1 MFLNKAI
8 KNISLFSLFI
18 NNLLYLPPNLVIK
31 MKKLLYISLLAPL
44 AAIAQQPKDSITQLE
59 EVVVK
64 AEAPIKRIQKAAYNV
79 VAIEAK
85 QLRTLNSNAAD
96 ILARVSGVKMRETG
110 GVGAEAHINLNGF
123 TGRHVCVF
131 IDGVPMNEANASF
144 RINNIPAEMIERIE
158 IYKGV
163 VPITFGADALGGA
176 INVITRKSRYNYGNL
191 SYAFGSFNTHKSTL
205 NIGQYL
211 TDNINIELNAYQNYS
226 DNSYKVFTEYLDL
239 QTATYS
245 KEKRWFK
252 RFHDRY
258 HNEAIIGHVNI
269 FNEQWADKLSFG
281 LNYSQEDKQLQNA
294 NLMQKVFGGKY
305 RKSHNYTS
313 SVEYEKRNIL
323 KNLSCVLAARYDF
336 TTTHNVDEE
345 ARRYSWTGEYE
356 PMVARGESQLQ
367 NTIFEGKTGYIT
379 SHLNYQLSDKHLL
392 QLTHTFSNYNRRNKN
407 MLITNYTLDSD
418 FMRRVNEKNITG
430 LSYKFTP
437 SEYWNILVFG
447 KYYNTAVTG
456 PVTISGFGS
465 RAVYKE
471 ETHYTDVW
479 GYGAATTYQLLKT
492 LQAKLSCE
500 KSFRLPTD
508 TELFGDGDLE
518 IGNYNLKPEN
528 SDNLNVN
535 LSYQPTFKAHSLL
548 VETGFAYRYIKDY
561 IIRSIISA
569 GTNEGSAG
577 SKNHGKVL
585 NMGVDATLRYFYKD
599 IFSVGGNLSY
609 MNLRNKEEFTETGRP
624 SAIYNDR
631 VPNMPY
637 LFGNAD
643 ANCNISNLIAKRDRL
658 SLGYNLFFTE
668 EFFTSWQSEGT
679 KIKVPRQLSHDV
691 SLTYYTPN
699 KRLSF
704 SVEAKNFTN
713 ELLYDNYSL
722 QKAGRAF
729 YAKLSYRFY

>member
-1 MFLNKAI
+1 MFLSP
-8 KNISLFSLFI
+8 KNITFLLASFFASQLFS
-18 NNLLYLPPNLVIK
+18 
-31 MKKLLYISLLAPL
+31 
-44 AAIAQQPKDSITQLE
+44 QPVDEEVTQLS
-59 EVVVK
+59 EVVLTGQS
-64 AEAPIKRIQKAAYNV
+64 PIKQVQKAAYNV
-79 VAIEAK
+79 VAIEAQ
-85 QLRTLNSNAAD
+85 QLRNLNSNAAD
-96 ILARVSGVKMRETG
+96 MLARVSGVKMRETG
-110 GVGAEAHINLNGF
+110 GVGAEANINLNGF
-123 TGRHVCVF
+123 TGRHVRIF

-144 RINNIPAEMIERIE
+144 RINNIPAELIERIE

-163 VPITFGADALGGA
+163 VPVTFGADALGGA
-176 INVITRKSRYNYGNL
+176 INVVTRKSRYNYGNL
-191 SYAFGSFNTHKSTL
+191 SYTFGSFNTHKSTL
-205 NIGQYL
+205 NLGQFL
-211 TDNINIELNAYQNYS
+211 TDNISVELNAYQNYS

-239 QTATYS
+239 QTGTYS

-258 HNEAIIGHVNI
+258 HNEAIIGRVNI
-269 FNEQWADKLSFG
+269 FDEKWADKLSFA

-305 RKSHNYTS
+305 RKSHNYSS
-313 SVEYEKRNIL
+313 SVEYEKKNIL
-323 KNLSCVLAARYDF
+323 KGLSFFLTGRYDF
-336 TTTHNVDEE
+336 TTTQNVDEE

-356 PMVARGESQLQ
+356 PMVTRGESQLQ

-379 SHLNYQLSDKHLL
+379 SHLDYQLNEKHSF
-392 QLTHTFSNYNRRNKN
+392 QLTHTFSNYTRRNKN

-418 FMRRVNEKNITG
+418 FMRRVNEKNISG
-430 LSYKFTP
+430 FSYKFTP
-437 SEYWNILVFG
+437 SECWNILAFG

-456 PVTISGFGS
+456 PVIVTGYGS
-465 RAVYKE
+465 RAVYEE
-471 ETHYTDVW
+471 ETHHTQAW
-479 GYGAATTYQLLKT
+479 GYGGATTYQLLKT
-492 LQAKLSCE
+492 LQAKLSYE

-518 IGNYNLKPEN
+518 IGNYKLKPEN
-528 SDNLNVN
+528 SNNLNVN
-535 LSYQPTFKAHSLL
+535 LSYQPVFKAHSLL
-548 VETGFAYRYIKDY
+548 VEAGFAYRYIKDY

-569 GTNEGSAG
+569 GANEGSAG
-577 SKNHGKVL
+577 SRNHGKVL

-599 IFSVGGNLSY
+599 VFSVGGNLSY

-631 VPNMPY
+631 LPNMPY

-643 ANCNISNLIAKRDRL
+643 ATCNIGSLIAKHDKL
-658 SLGYNLFFTE
+658 SLNYNLFFTE

-699 KRLSF
+699 KRLSL
-704 SVEAKNFTN
+704 SVEAKNITD

>member
-1 MFLNKAI
+1 MFLSP
-8 KNISLFSLFI
+8 KNIT
-18 NNLLYLPPNLVIK
+18 
-31 MKKLLYISLLAPL
+31 SLLASFFV
-44 AAIAQQPKDSITQLE
+44 IQIFSQPVDEEVTQLS
-59 EVVVK
+59 EVVLTGQS
-64 AEAPIKRIQKAAYNV
+64 PIKQVQKAAYNV
-79 VAIEAK
+79 VAIEAQ
-85 QLRTLNSNAAD
+85 QLRNLNSNAAD
-96 ILARVSGVKMRETG
+96 MLARVSGVKMRETG
-110 GVGAEAHINLNGF
+110 GVGAEANINLNGF
-123 TGRHVCVF
+123 TGRHVRIF

-144 RINNIPAEMIERIE
+144 RINNIPAELIERIE

-163 VPITFGADALGGA
+163 VPVTFGADALGGA
-176 INVITRKSRYNYGNL
+176 INVVTRKSRYNYGNL
-191 SYAFGSFNTHKSTL
+191 SYTFGSFNTHKSTL
-205 NIGQYL
+205 NLGQFL
-211 TDNINIELNAYQNYS
+211 TDNISVELNAYQNYS

-239 QTATYS
+239 QTGTYS

-258 HNEAIIGHVNI
+258 HNEAIIGRVNI
-269 FNEQWADKLSFG
+269 FDEKWADKLSFA

-305 RKSHNYTS
+305 RKSHNYSS
-313 SVEYEKRNIL
+313 SVEYEKKNIL
-323 KNLSCVLAARYDF
+323 KGLSFFLTGRYDF
-336 TTTHNVDEE
+336 TTTQNVDEE

-356 PMVARGESQLQ
+356 PMVTRGESQLQ

-379 SHLNYQLSDKHLL
+379 SHLDYQLNEKHSF
-392 QLTHTFSNYNRRNKN
+392 QLTHTFSNYIRRNKN

-418 FMRRVNEKNITG
+418 FMRRVNEKNISG

-437 SEYWNILVFG
+437 SERWNILAFG

-456 PVTISGFGS
+456 PVIVTGYGS
-465 RAVYKE
+465 RAVYEE
-471 ETHYTDVW
+471 ETHHTQAW
-479 GYGAATTYQLLKT
+479 GYGGATTYQLLKP
-492 LQAKLSCE
+492 LQVKLSYE

-518 IGNYNLKPEN
+518 IGNYKLKPEN

-535 LSYQPTFKAHSLL
+535 LSYQPAFKAHSLL
-548 VETGFAYRYIKDY
+548 VEAGFAYRYIKDY

-569 GTNEGSAG
+569 GANEGSAG
-577 SKNHGKVL
+577 SRNHGKVL

-599 IFSVGGNLSY
+599 VFSVGGNLSY
-609 MNLRNKEEFTETGRP
+609 MNLRNKEEFTETGRL
-624 SAIYNDR
+624 SAIYNDQL
-631 VPNMPY
+631 PNMPY

-643 ANCNISNLIAKRDRL
+643 ATCNIGSLIAKHDKL
-658 SLGYNLFFTE
+658 SLNYNLFFTE

-699 KRLSF
+699 KRLSL
-704 SVEAKNFTN
+704 SVEAKNITD

>member
-1 MFLNKAI
+1 MFLSP
-8 KNISLFSLFI
+8 KNIT
-18 NNLLYLPPNLVIK
+18 
-31 MKKLLYISLLAPL
+31 SLLASFFV
-44 AAIAQQPKDSITQLE
+44 IQIFSQSVDEEVTQLS
-59 EVVVK
+59 EVVLTGQS
-64 AEAPIKRIQKAAYNV
+64 PIKQVQKAAYNV
-79 VAIEAK
+79 VAIEAQ
-85 QLRTLNSNAAD
+85 QLRNLNSNAAD
-96 ILARVSGVKMRETG
+96 MLARVSGVKMRETG
-110 GVGAEAHINLNGF
+110 GVGAEANINLNGF
-123 TGRHVCVF
+123 TGRHVRIF

-144 RINNIPAEMIERIE
+144 RINNIPAELMERIE

-163 VPITFGADALGGA
+163 VPVTFGADALGGA
-176 INVITRKSRYNYGNL
+176 INVVTRKNRYNYGNL
-191 SYAFGSFNTHKSTL
+191 SYTFGSFNTHKSTL
-205 NIGQYL
+205 NLGQFL
-211 TDNINIELNAYQNYS
+211 TDNISVELNAYQNYS

-239 QTATYS
+239 QTGTYS

-258 HNEAIIGHVNI
+258 HNEAIIGRVNI
-269 FNEQWADKLSFG
+269 FDEKWTDKLSFA

-305 RKSHNYTS
+305 RKSHNYSS
-313 SVEYEKRNIL
+313 SVEYEKKNIL
-323 KNLSCVLAARYDF
+323 NGLSFFLTGRYDF
-336 TTTHNVDEE
+336 TTTQNVDEE

-356 PMVARGESQLQ
+356 PMVTRGESQLQ

-379 SHLNYQLSDKHLL
+379 SHLDYQLNEKHSF
-392 QLTHTFSNYNRRNKN
+392 QLTHTFSNYTRRNKN

-418 FMRRVNEKNITG
+418 FMRRVNEKNISG
-430 LSYKFTP
+430 FSYKFTP
-437 SEYWNILVFG
+437 SERWNILAFG

-456 PVTISGFGS
+456 PVIVTGYGS
-465 RAVYKE
+465 RAVYEE
-471 ETHYTDVW
+471 ETHHTQAW
-479 GYGAATTYQLLKT
+479 GYGGATTYQLLKT
-492 LQAKLSCE
+492 LQTKISYE

-518 IGNYNLKPEN
+518 IGNYKLKPEN
-528 SDNLNVN
+528 SNNLNVN
-535 LSYQPTFKAHSLL
+535 LSYQPAFKAHSLL
-548 VETGFAYRYIKDY
+548 VEAGFAYRYIKDY

-569 GTNEGSAG
+569 GVNEGSAG
-577 SKNHGKVL
+577 SRNHGKVL

-631 VPNMPY
+631 LPNMPY

-643 ANCNISNLIAKRDRL
+643 ATCNIGSLIAKHDKL
-658 SLGYNLFFTE
+658 SLNYNLFFTE

-699 KRLSF
+699 KRLSL
-704 SVEAKNFTN
+704 SVEAKNITD

>member
-1 MFLNKAI
+1 MFLSP
-8 KNISLFSLFI
+8 KNIT
-18 NNLLYLPPNLVIK
+18 
-31 MKKLLYISLLAPL
+31 SLLASFFV
-44 AAIAQQPKDSITQLE
+44 IQIFSQSVDEEVTQLS
-59 EVVVK
+59 EVVLTGQS
-64 AEAPIKRIQKAAYNV
+64 PIKQVQKAAYNV
-79 VAIEAK
+79 VAIEAQ
-85 QLRTLNSNAAD
+85 QLRNLNSNAAD
-96 ILARVSGVKMRETG
+96 MLARVSGVKMRETG
-110 GVGAEAHINLNGF
+110 GVGAEANINLNGF
-123 TGRHVCVF
+123 TGRHVRIF

-144 RINNIPAEMIERIE
+144 RINNIPAELIERIE

-163 VPITFGADALGGA
+163 VPVTFGADALGGA
-176 INVITRKSRYNYGNL
+176 INVVTRKSRYNYGNL
-191 SYAFGSFNTHKSTL
+191 SYTFGSFNTHKSTL
-205 NIGQYL
+205 NLGQFL
-211 TDNINIELNAYQNYS
+211 TDNISVELNAYQNYS

-239 QTATYS
+239 QTGTYS

-258 HNEAIIGHVNI
+258 HNEAIIGRVNI
-269 FNEQWADKLSFG
+269 FDEKWADKLSFA

-305 RKSHNYTS
+305 RKSHNYSS
-313 SVEYEKRNIL
+313 SVEYEKKNIL
-323 KNLSCVLAARYDF
+323 NGLSFFLTGRYDF
-336 TTTHNVDEE
+336 TTTQNVDEE

-356 PMVARGESQLQ
+356 PMVTRGESQLQ

-379 SHLNYQLSDKHLL
+379 SHLDYQLNEKNSF
-392 QLTHTFSNYNRRNKN
+392 QLTHTFSNYTRRNKN

-418 FMRRVNEKNITG
+418 FMRRINEKNISG
-430 LSYKFTP
+430 FSYKFTP
-437 SEYWNILVFG
+437 SERWNILAFS

-456 PVTISGFGS
+456 PVIISGQGS
-465 RAVYKE
+465 RAVYEE
-471 ETHYTDVW
+471 ETHHTQAW
-479 GYGAATTYQLLKT
+479 GYGGATTYQLLKT
-492 LQAKLSCE
+492 LQAKLSYE

-518 IGNYNLKPEN
+518 IGNYKLKPEN

-535 LSYQPTFKAHSLL
+535 ISYQPVFKAHSLL
-548 VETGFAYRYIKDY
+548 VEAGFAYRYIKDY

-569 GTNEGSAG
+569 GANEGSAG
-577 SKNHGKVL
+577 SRNHGKVL

-631 VPNMPY
+631 LPNMPY

-643 ANCNISNLIAKRDRL
+643 ATCNIGSLIAKRDKL
-658 SLGYNLFFTE
+658 SLNYNLFFTE

-699 KRLSF
+699 KRLSL
-704 SVEAKNFTN
+704 SVEAKNITD

>member
-1 MFLNKAI
+1 MFLSP
-8 KNISLFSLFI
+8 KNIT
-18 NNLLYLPPNLVIK
+18 
-31 MKKLLYISLLAPL
+31 SLLASFFV
-44 AAIAQQPKDSITQLE
+44 IQIFSQTVDEEVTQLS
-59 EVVVK
+59 EVVLTGQS
-64 AEAPIKRIQKAAYNV
+64 PIKQVQKAAYNV
-79 VAIEAK
+79 VAIEAQ
-85 QLRTLNSNAAD
+85 QLRNLNSNAAD
-96 ILARVSGVKMRETG
+96 MLARVSGVKMRETG
-110 GVGAEAHINLNGF
+110 GVGAEANINLNGF
-123 TGRHVCVF
+123 TGRHVRIF

-144 RINNIPAEMIERIE
+144 RINNIPAELIERIE

-163 VPITFGADALGGA
+163 VPVTFGADALGGA
-176 INVITRKSRYNYGNL
+176 INVVTGKNRYNYGNL
-191 SYAFGSFNTHKSTL
+191 SYTFGSFNTHKSTL
-205 NIGQYL
+205 NFGQFL
-211 TDNINIELNAYQNYS
+211 IDNISVELNAYQNYS

-239 QTATYS
+239 QTGTYS

-258 HNEAIIGHVNI
+258 HNEAIIGRVNI
-269 FNEQWADKLSFG
+269 FDEKWADKLSFA

-305 RKSHNYTS
+305 RKSHNYSS
-313 SVEYEKRNIL
+313 SVEYEKKNIL
-323 KNLSCVLAARYDF
+323 NGLSFFLTGRYDF
-336 TTTHNVDEE
+336 TTTQNVDEE

-356 PMVARGESQLQ
+356 PMVTRGESQLQ

-379 SHLNYQLSDKHLL
+379 SHLDYQLTEKHSF
-392 QLTHTFSNYNRRNKN
+392 QLTHTFSNYTRRNKN
-407 MLITNYTLDSD
+407 ILITNYTLDSD
-418 FMRRVNEKNITG
+418 FMRRINEKNISG
-430 LSYKFTP
+430 FSYKFTP
-437 SEYWNILVFG
+437 SERWNILAFG

-456 PVTISGFGS
+456 PVIISGQGS
-465 RAVYKE
+465 RAVYEE
-471 ETHYTDVW
+471 ETHHTQAW
-479 GYGAATTYQLLKT
+479 GYGGATTYQLLKT
-492 LQAKLSCE
+492 LQTKISYE

-518 IGNYNLKPEN
+518 IGNYKLKPEN

-535 LSYQPTFKAHSLL
+535 LSYQPAFKAHSLL
-548 VETGFAYRYIKDY
+548 VEAGFAYRYIKDY

-569 GTNEGSAG
+569 GANEGSAG
-577 SKNHGKVL
+577 SRNHGKVL

-599 IFSVGGNLSY
+599 VFSVGGNLSY

-631 VPNMPY
+631 LPNMPY

-643 ANCNISNLIAKRDRL
+643 ATCNIGSLIAKHDKL
-658 SLGYNLFFTE
+658 SLNYNLFFTE

-699 KRLSF
+699 KRLSL
-704 SVEAKNFTN
+704 SVEAKNITD

>member
-1 MFLNKAI
+1 MFLSP
-8 KNISLFSLFI
+8 KNIT
-18 NNLLYLPPNLVIK
+18 
-31 MKKLLYISLLAPL
+31 SLLASFFV
-44 AAIAQQPKDSITQLE
+44 IQIFSQPVDEEVTQLS
-59 EVVVK
+59 EVVLTGQS
-64 AEAPIKRIQKAAYNV
+64 PIKQVQKAAYNV
-79 VAIEAK
+79 VAIEAQ
-85 QLRTLNSNAAD
+85 QLRNLNSNAAD
-96 ILARVSGVKMRETG
+96 MLARVSGVKMRETG
-110 GVGAEAHINLNGF
+110 GVGAEANINLNGF
-123 TGRHVCVF
+123 TGRHVRIF

-144 RINNIPAEMIERIE
+144 RINNIPAELIERIE

-163 VPITFGADALGGA
+163 VPVTFGADALGGA
-176 INVITRKSRYNYGNL
+176 INVVTRKSRYNYGNL
-191 SYAFGSFNTHKSTL
+191 SYTFGSFNTHKSTL
-205 NIGQYL
+205 NLGQFL
-211 TDNINIELNAYQNYS
+211 TDNISVELNAYQNYS

-239 QTATYS
+239 QTGTYS

-258 HNEAIIGHVNI
+258 HNEAIIGRVNI
-269 FNEQWADKLSFG
+269 FDEKWADKLSFA

-305 RKSHNYTS
+305 RKSHNYSS
-313 SVEYEKRNIL
+313 SVEYEKKNIL
-323 KNLSCVLAARYDF
+323 KGLSFFLTGRYDF
-336 TTTHNVDEE
+336 TTTQNVDEE

-356 PMVARGESQLQ
+356 PMVTRGESQLQ

-379 SHLNYQLSDKHLL
+379 SHLDYQLNEKHSF
-392 QLTHTFSNYNRRNKN
+392 QLTHTFSNYTRRNKN

-418 FMRRVNEKNITG
+418 FMRRINEKNISG
-430 LSYKFTP
+430 FSYKFTP
-437 SEYWNILVFG
+437 SERWNILAFG

-456 PVTISGFGS
+456 PVIVTGYGS
-465 RAVYKE
+465 RAVYEE
-471 ETHYTDVW
+471 ETHHTQAW
-479 GYGAATTYQLLKT
+479 GYGGATTYQLLKP
-492 LQAKLSCE
+492 LQVKLSYE

-518 IGNYNLKPEN
+518 IGNYKLKPEN

-535 LSYQPTFKAHSLL
+535 LSYQPAFKAHSLL
-548 VETGFAYRYIKDY
+548 VEAGFAYRYIKDY

-569 GTNEGSAG
+569 GANEGSAG
-577 SKNHGKVL
+577 SRNHGKVL

-599 IFSVGGNLSY
+599 VFSVGGNLSY
-609 MNLRNKEEFTETGRP
+609 MNLRNKEEFTETGRL
-624 SAIYNDR
+624 SAIYNDQL
-631 VPNMPY
+631 PNMPY

-643 ANCNISNLIAKRDRL
+643 ATCNIGSLIAKHDKL
-658 SLGYNLFFTE
+658 SLNYNLFFTE

-699 KRLSF
+699 KRLSL
-704 SVEAKNFTN
+704 SVEAKNITD

>member
-1 MFLNKAI
+1 MFLSPKKITFLLALFFVI
-8 KNISLFSLFI
+8 QLFS
-18 NNLLYLPPNLVIK
+18 
-31 MKKLLYISLLAPL
+31 
-44 AAIAQQPKDSITQLE
+44 QPVDEEVTQLSE
-59 EVVVK
+59 IVLTGQS
-64 AEAPIKRIQKAAYNV
+64 PIKQVQKAAYNV
-79 VAIEAK
+79 VAIEAQ
-85 QLRTLNSNAAD
+85 QLRNLNSNAAD
-96 ILARVSGVKMRETG
+96 MLARVSGVKMRETG
-110 GVGAEAHINLNGF
+110 GVGAETAINLNGF
-123 TGRHVCVF
+123 TGRHVRIF

-144 RINNIPAEMIERIE
+144 RINNIPAELIERIE

-163 VPITFGADALGGA
+163 VPVTFGADALGGA
-176 INVITRKSRYNYGNL
+176 INVVTRKNRYNYGNL
-191 SYAFGSFNTHKSTL
+191 SYTFGSFNTHKSTL
-205 NIGQYL
+205 NLGQFL
-211 TDNINIELNAYQNYS
+211 TDNISVELNAYQNYS

-239 QTATYS
+239 QTGTYS

-258 HNEAIIGHVNI
+258 HNEAIIGRVNI
-269 FNEQWADKLSFG
+269 FDEKWADKLSFA

-305 RKSHNYTS
+305 RKSHNYSS
-313 SVEYEKRNIL
+313 SVEYEKKNIL
-323 KNLSCVLAARYDF
+323 NGLSFFLTGRYDF
-336 TTTHNVDEE
+336 TTTQNVDEE

-356 PMVARGESQLQ
+356 PMVTRGESQLQ

-379 SHLNYQLSDKHLL
+379 SHLDYQLNEKNSF
-392 QLTHTFSNYNRRNKN
+392 QLTHTFSNYTRRNKN

-418 FMRRVNEKNITG
+418 FMRRINEKNISG
-430 LSYKFTP
+430 FSYKFTP
-437 SEYWNILVFG
+437 SERWNILAFG

-456 PVTISGFGS
+456 PVIISGQGS
-465 RAVYKE
+465 RAVYEE
-471 ETHYTDVW
+471 ETHHTQAW
-479 GYGAATTYQLLKT
+479 GYGGATTYQLLKT
-492 LQAKLSCE
+492 LQTKISYE

-518 IGNYNLKPEN
+518 IGNYKLKPEN

-535 LSYQPTFKAHSLL
+535 ISYQPVFKAHSLL
-548 VETGFAYRYIKDY
+548 VEAGFAYRYIKDY

-569 GTNEGSAG
+569 GANEGSAG
-577 SKNHGKVL
+577 SRNHGKVL

-599 IFSVGGNLSY
+599 VFSVGANLSY

-631 VPNMPY
+631 LPNMPY

-643 ANCNISNLIAKRDRL
+643 ATCNIGSLIAKRDKL
-658 SLGYNLFFTE
+658 SLNYNLFFTE

-679 KIKVPRQLSHDV
+679 KIKVPRQLSHDM
-691 SLTYYTPN
+691 SLTYYTPS
-699 KRLSF
+699 KRLSL
-704 SVEAKNFTN
+704 SVEAKNITD

>member
-1 MFLNKAI
+1 MFLSPKYI
-8 KNISLFSLFI
+8 ILLFTSFCVTQLFS
-18 NNLLYLPPNLVIK
+18 
-31 MKKLLYISLLAPL
+31 
-44 AAIAQQPKDSITQLE
+44 QPVDEEVTQLS
-59 EVVVK
+59 EVVLTGQS
-64 AEAPIKRIQKAAYNV
+64 PIKQVQKAAYNV
-79 VAIEAK
+79 VAIEAQ
-85 QLRTLNSNAAD
+85 QLRNLNSNAAD
-96 ILARVSGVKMRETG
+96 MLARVSGVKMRETG
-110 GVGAEAHINLNGF
+110 GVGAEANINLNGF
-123 TGRHVCVF
+123 TGRHVRIF

-144 RINNIPAEMIERIE
+144 RINNIPAELIERIE

-163 VPITFGADALGGA
+163 VPVTFGADALGGA
-176 INVITRKSRYNYGNL
+176 INVVTRKNRYNYGNL
-191 SYAFGSFNTHKSTL
+191 SYTFGSFNTHKSTL
-205 NIGQYL
+205 NLGQFL
-211 TDNINIELNAYQNYS
+211 TDNISVELNAYQNYS

-239 QTATYS
+239 QTGTYS

-258 HNEAIIGHVNI
+258 HNEAIIGRVNI
-269 FNEQWADKLSFG
+269 FDEKWADKLSFA

-305 RKSHNYTS
+305 RKSHNYSS
-313 SVEYEKRNIL
+313 SVEYEKKNIL
-323 KNLSCVLAARYDF
+323 NGLSFFLTGRYDF
-336 TTTHNVDEE
+336 TTTQNVDEE

-356 PMVARGESQLQ
+356 PMVTRGESQLQ

-379 SHLNYQLSDKHLL
+379 SHLDYQLNEKHSF
-392 QLTHTFSNYNRRNKN
+392 QLTHTFSNYTRRNKN

-418 FMRRVNEKNITG
+418 FMRRVNEKNISG
-430 LSYKFTP
+430 FSYKFTP
-437 SEYWNILVFG
+437 SERWNILAFG

-456 PVTISGFGS
+456 PVIVTGYGS
-465 RAVYKE
+465 RAVYEE
-471 ETHYTDVW
+471 ETHHTQAW
-479 GYGAATTYQLLKT
+479 GYGGATTYQLLKT
-492 LQAKLSCE
+492 LQAKLSYE

-518 IGNYNLKPEN
+518 IGNYKLKPEN

-535 LSYQPTFKAHSLL
+535 ISYQPVFKAHSLL
-548 VETGFAYRYIKDY
+548 VEAGFAYRYIKDY

-569 GTNEGSAG
+569 GANEGSAG
-577 SKNHGKVL
+577 SRNHGKVL

-631 VPNMPY
+631 LPNMPY

-643 ANCNISNLIAKRDRL
+643 ATCNIGSLIAKRDKL
-658 SLGYNLFFTE
+658 SLNYNLFFTE

-699 KRLSF
+699 KRLSL
-704 SVEAKNFTN
+704 SVEAKNITD

>member
-1 MFLNKAI
+1 MFLSPKKITFLLASFFVI
-8 KNISLFSLFI
+8 QLFS
-18 NNLLYLPPNLVIK
+18 
-31 MKKLLYISLLAPL
+31 
-44 AAIAQQPKDSITQLE
+44 QPVDEEVTQLS
-59 EVVVK
+59 EVVLTGQS
-64 AEAPIKRIQKAAYNV
+64 PIKQVQKAAYNV
-79 VAIEAK
+79 VAIEAQ
-85 QLRTLNSNAAD
+85 QLRNLNSNAAD
-96 ILARVSGVKMRETG
+96 MLARVSGVKMRETG
-110 GVGAEAHINLNGF
+110 GVGAEANINLNGF
-123 TGRHVCVF
+123 TGRHVRIF

-144 RINNIPAEMIERIE
+144 RINNIPAELIERIE

-163 VPITFGADALGGA
+163 VPVTFGADALGGA
-176 INVITRKSRYNYGNL
+176 INVVTRKNRYNYGNL
-191 SYAFGSFNTHKSTL
+191 SYTFGSFNTHKSTL
-205 NIGQYL
+205 NLGQFL
-211 TDNINIELNAYQNYS
+211 TDNISVELNAYQNYS

-239 QTATYS
+239 QTGTYS

-258 HNEAIIGHVNI
+258 HNEAIIGRVNI
-269 FNEQWADKLSFG
+269 FDEKWADKLSFA

-305 RKSHNYTS
+305 RKSHNYSS
-313 SVEYEKRNIL
+313 SVEYEKKNIL
-323 KNLSCVLAARYDF
+323 KGLSFFLTGRYDF
-336 TTTHNVDEE
+336 TTTQNVDEE

-356 PMVARGESQLQ
+356 PMVTRGESQLQ

-379 SHLNYQLSDKHLL
+379 SHLDYQLTEKHSF
-392 QLTHTFSNYNRRNKN
+392 QLTHTFSNYIRRNKN

-418 FMRRVNEKNITG
+418 FMRRVNEKNISG

-437 SEYWNILVFG
+437 SERWNILAFG

-456 PVTISGFGS
+456 PVIISGQGS
-465 RAVYKE
+465 RAVYEE
-471 ETHYTDVW
+471 ETHHTQAW
-479 GYGAATTYQLLKT
+479 GYGGATTYQLLKP
-492 LQAKLSCE
+492 LQAKLSYE

-518 IGNYNLKPEN
+518 IGNYKLKPEN

-535 LSYQPTFKAHSLL
+535 LSYQPAFKVHSFL
-548 VETGFAYRYIKDY
+548 VEVGFAYRYIKDY

-569 GTNEGSAG
+569 GANEGSAG
-577 SKNHGKVL
+577 SRNHGKVL

-631 VPNMPY
+631 LPNMPY

-643 ANCNISNLIAKRDRL
+643 ATCNIGSLIAKHDKL
-658 SLGYNLFFTE
+658 SLNYNLFFTE

-699 KRLSF
+699 KRLSL
-704 SVEAKNFTN
+704 SVEAKNITD

>member
-1 MFLNKAI
+1 MFLSP
-8 KNISLFSLFI
+8 KNITFLLASFFASQLFSQT
-18 NNLLYLPPNLVIK
+18 V
-31 MKKLLYISLLAPL
+31 
-44 AAIAQQPKDSITQLE
+44 DEEVTQLS
-59 EVVVK
+59 EVVLTGQS
-64 AEAPIKRIQKAAYNV
+64 PIKQVQKAAYNV
-79 VAIEAK
+79 VAIEAQ
-85 QLRTLNSNAAD
+85 QLRNLNSNAAD
-96 ILARVSGVKMRETG
+96 MLARVSGVKMRETG
-110 GVGAEAHINLNGF
+110 GVGAEANINLNGF
-123 TGRHVCVF
+123 TGRHVRIF

-144 RINNIPAEMIERIE
+144 RINNIPAELIERIE

-163 VPITFGADALGGA
+163 VPVTFGADALGGA
-176 INVITRKSRYNYGNL
+176 INVVTRKNRYNYGNL
-191 SYAFGSFNTHKSTL
+191 SYTFGSFNTHKSTL
-205 NIGQYL
+205 NLGQFL
-211 TDNINIELNAYQNYS
+211 TDNISVELNAYQNYS

-239 QTATYS
+239 QTGTYS

-258 HNEAIIGHVNI
+258 HNEAIIGRVNI
-269 FNEQWADKLSFG
+269 FDEKWTDKLSFA

-305 RKSHNYTS
+305 RKSHNYS
-313 SVEYEKRNIL
+313 SSIEYEKKNIL
-323 KNLSCVLAARYDF
+323 NGLSFFLTGRYDF
-336 TTTHNVDEE
+336 TTTQNVDEE

-356 PMVARGESQLQ
+356 PMVTRGESQLQ
-367 NTIFEGKTGYIT
+367 NTIFEGKTGFIT
-379 SHLNYQLSDKHLL
+379 SHLDYQFNEKHSF
-392 QLTHTFSNYNRRNKN
+392 QLTHTFSNYTRRNKN

-418 FMRRVNEKNITG
+418 FMRRVNEKNISG
-430 LSYKFTP
+430 FSYKFTP
-437 SEYWNILVFG
+437 SDRWNILAFG

-456 PVTISGFGS
+456 PVIISGQGS
-465 RAVYKE
+465 RAVYEE
-471 ETHYTDVW
+471 ETHHTQAW
-479 GYGAATTYQLLKT
+479 GYGGATTYQLLKP
-492 LQAKLSCE
+492 LQVKLSYE

-518 IGNYNLKPEN
+518 IGNYKLKPEN

-535 LSYQPTFKAHSLL
+535 ISYQPVFKAHSLL
-548 VETGFAYRYIKDY
+548 VEAGFAYRYIKDY

-569 GTNEGSAG
+569 GANEGSAG
-577 SKNHGKVL
+577 SRNHGKVL

-631 VPNMPY
+631 LPNMPY

-643 ANCNISNLIAKRDRL
+643 ATCNIGSLIAKHDRL
-658 SLGYNLFFTE
+658 SLNYNLFFTE

-699 KRLSF
+699 KRLSL
-704 SVEAKNFTN
+704 SVEAKNITD

>member
-1 MFLNKAI
+1 MFLSP
-8 KNISLFSLFI
+8 KNIT
-18 NNLLYLPPNLVIK
+18 
-31 MKKLLYISLLAPL
+31 SLLASFFV
-44 AAIAQQPKDSITQLE
+44 IQIFSQSVDE
-59 EVVVK
+59 EVAQLSEIVLTGQS
-64 AEAPIKRIQKAAYNV
+64 PIKQVQKAAYNV
-79 VAIEAK
+79 VAIEAQ
-85 QLRTLNSNAAD
+85 QLRNLNSNAAD
-96 ILARVSGVKMRETG
+96 MLARVSGVKMRETG
-110 GVGAEAHINLNGF
+110 GVGAEANINLNGF
-123 TGRHVCVF
+123 TGRHVRIF

-144 RINNIPAEMIERIE
+144 RINNIPAELIERIE

-163 VPITFGADALGGA
+163 VPVTFGADALGGA
-176 INVITRKSRYNYGNL
+176 INVVTRKSRYNYGNL
-191 SYAFGSFNTHKSTL
+191 SYTFGSFNTHKSTL
-205 NIGQYL
+205 NLGQFL
-211 TDNINIELNAYQNYS
+211 TDNISVELNAYQNYS

-239 QTATYS
+239 QTGTYS

-258 HNEAIIGHVNI
+258 HNEAIIGRVNI
-269 FNEQWADKLSFG
+269 FDEKWADKLSFA

-305 RKSHNYTS
+305 RKSHNYSS
-313 SVEYEKRNIL
+313 SVEYEKKNIL
-323 KNLSCVLAARYDF
+323 KGLSFFLTGRYDF
-336 TTTHNVDEE
+336 TTTQNVDEE

-356 PMVARGESQLQ
+356 PMVTRGESQLQ

-379 SHLNYQLSDKHLL
+379 SHLDYQLNEKHSF
-392 QLTHTFSNYNRRNKN
+392 QLTHTFSNYTRRNKN

-418 FMRRVNEKNITG
+418 FMRRVNEKNISG
-430 LSYKFTP
+430 FSYKFTP
-437 SEYWNILVFG
+437 SERWNILAFG
-447 KYYNTAVTG
+447 KYYNTVVTG
-456 PVTISGFGS
+456 PVIVTGYGS
-465 RAVYKE
+465 RAVYEE
-471 ETHYTDVW
+471 ETHHTQAW
-479 GYGAATTYQLLKT
+479 GYGGATTYQLLKP
-492 LQAKLSCE
+492 LQAKISYE

-518 IGNYNLKPEN
+518 IGNYKLKPEN

-535 LSYQPTFKAHSLL
+535 LSYQPVFKAHSLL
-548 VETGFAYRYIKDY
+548 VEAGFAYRYIKDY

-569 GTNEGSAG
+569 GANEGSAG
-577 SKNHGKVL
+577 SRNHGKVL

-609 MNLRNKEEFTETGRP
+609 MNLRNKEEFTETGRL

-631 VPNMPY
+631 LPNMPY

-643 ANCNISNLIAKRDRL
+643 ATCNVGSLIAKRDKL
-658 SLGYNLFFTE
+658 SLNYNLFFTE

-679 KIKVPRQLSHDV
+679 KIKVPRQLSYDV

-699 KRLSF
+699 KRLSL
-704 SVEAKNFTN
+704 SVEAKNITD

>member
-1 MFLNKAI
+1 MFLSP
-8 KNISLFSLFI
+8 KNITF
-18 NNLLYLPPNLVIK
+18 
-31 MKKLLYISLLAPL
+31 LLASFFV
-44 AAIAQQPKDSITQLE
+44 IQIFSQSVDEEVTQLS
-59 EVVVK
+59 EVVLTGQS
-64 AEAPIKRIQKAAYNV
+64 PIKQVQKAAYNV
-79 VAIEAK
+79 VAIEAQ
-85 QLRTLNSNAAD
+85 QLRNLNSNAAD
-96 ILARVSGVKMRETG
+96 MLARVSGVKMRETG
-110 GVGAEAHINLNGF
+110 GVGAEANINLNGF
-123 TGRHVCVF
+123 TGRHVRIF

-144 RINNIPAEMIERIE
+144 RINNIPAELIERIE

-163 VPITFGADALGGA
+163 VPVTFGADALGGA
-176 INVITRKSRYNYGNL
+176 INVVTRKSRYNYGNL
-191 SYAFGSFNTHKSTL
+191 SYTFGSFNTHKSTL
-205 NIGQYL
+205 NLGQFL
-211 TDNINIELNAYQNYS
+211 TDNISVELNAYQNYS

-239 QTATYS
+239 QTGTYS

-258 HNEAIIGHVNI
+258 HNEAIIGRVNI
-269 FNEQWADKLSFG
+269 FDEKWADKLSFA

-305 RKSHNYTS
+305 RKSHNYSS
-313 SVEYEKRNIL
+313 SVEYEKKNIL
-323 KNLSCVLAARYDF
+323 NGLSFFLIGRYDF
-336 TTTHNVDEE
+336 TTTQNVDEE

-356 PMVARGESQLQ
+356 PMVTRGESQLQ

-379 SHLNYQLSDKHLL
+379 SHLDYQLNEKHSF
-392 QLTHTFSNYNRRNKN
+392 QLTHTFSNYTRRNKN

-418 FMRRVNEKNITG
+418 FMRRINEKNISG
-430 LSYKFTP
+430 FSYKFTP
-437 SEYWNILVFG
+437 SERWNILAFG

-456 PVTISGFGS
+456 PVIISGQGS
-465 RAVYKE
+465 RAVYEE
-471 ETHYTDVW
+471 ETHHTQAW
-479 GYGAATTYQLLKT
+479 GYGGATTYQLLKT
-492 LQAKLSCE
+492 LQTKISYE

-518 IGNYNLKPEN
+518 IGNYKLKPEN

-535 LSYQPTFKAHSLL
+535 LSYQPAFKAHSLL
-548 VETGFAYRYIKDY
+548 VEAGFAYRYIKDY

-569 GTNEGSAG
+569 GANEGSAG
-577 SKNHGKVL
+577 SRNHGKVL

-599 IFSVGGNLSY
+599 VFSVGGNLSY

-631 VPNMPY
+631 LPNMPY

-643 ANCNISNLIAKRDRL
+643 ATCNIGSLIAKRDKL
-658 SLGYNLFFTE
+658 SLNYNLFFTE

-699 KRLSF
+699 KRLSL
-704 SVEAKNFTN
+704 SVEAKNITD

>member
-1 MFLNKAI
+1 MFLSP
-8 KNISLFSLFI
+8 KNIT
-18 NNLLYLPPNLVIK
+18 
-31 MKKLLYISLLAPL
+31 SLLASFFV
-44 AAIAQQPKDSITQLE
+44 IQIFSQSVDEEVTQLS
-59 EVVVK
+59 EVVLTGQS
-64 AEAPIKRIQKAAYNV
+64 PIKQVQKAAYNV
-79 VAIEAK
+79 VAIEAQ
-85 QLRTLNSNAAD
+85 QLRNLNSNAAD
-96 ILARVSGVKMRETG
+96 MLARVSGVKMRETG
-110 GVGAEAHINLNGF
+110 GVGAEANINLNGF
-123 TGRHVCVF
+123 TGRHVRIF

-144 RINNIPAEMIERIE
+144 RINNIPAELMERIE

-163 VPITFGADALGGA
+163 VPVTFGADALGGA
-176 INVITRKSRYNYGNL
+176 INVVTRKNRYNYGNL
-191 SYAFGSFNTHKSTL
+191 SYTFGSFNTHKSTL
-205 NIGQYL
+205 NLGQFL
-211 TDNINIELNAYQNYS
+211 TDNISVELNAYQNYS

-239 QTATYS
+239 QTGTYS

-258 HNEAIIGHVNI
+258 HNEAIIGRVNI
-269 FNEQWADKLSFG
+269 FDEKWADKLSFA

-305 RKSHNYTS
+305 RKSHNYSS
-313 SVEYEKRNIL
+313 SVEYEKKNIL
-323 KNLSCVLAARYDF
+323 NGLSFFLTGRYDF
-336 TTTHNVDEE
+336 TTTQNVDEE

-356 PMVARGESQLQ
+356 PMVTRGESQLQ

-379 SHLNYQLSDKHLL
+379 SHLDYQLNEKHSF
-392 QLTHTFSNYNRRNKN
+392 QLTHTFSNYTRRNKN

-418 FMRRVNEKNITG
+418 FMRRVNEKNISG

-437 SEYWNILVFG
+437 SERWNILAFG

-456 PVTISGFGS
+456 PVIISGQGS
-465 RAVYKE
+465 RAVYEE
-471 ETHYTDVW
+471 ETHHTQAW
-479 GYGAATTYQLLKT
+479 GYGGATTYQLLKT
-492 LQAKLSCE
+492 LQTKISYE

-518 IGNYNLKPEN
+518 IGNYKLKPEN

-535 LSYQPTFKAHSLL
+535 LSYQPAFKAHSLL
-548 VETGFAYRYIKDY
+548 VEAGFAYRYIKDY

-569 GTNEGSAG
+569 GVNEGSAG
-577 SKNHGKVL
+577 SRNHGKVL

-599 IFSVGGNLSY
+599 VFSVGGNLSY

-631 VPNMPY
+631 LPNMPY

-643 ANCNISNLIAKRDRL
+643 ATCNIGSLIAKHDKL
-658 SLGYNLFFTE
+658 SLNYNLFFTE

-699 KRLSF
+699 KRLSL
-704 SVEAKNFTN
+704 SVEAKNITD

>member
-1 MFLNKAI
+1 MFLSP
-8 KNISLFSLFI
+8 KNIT
-18 NNLLYLPPNLVIK
+18 
-31 MKKLLYISLLAPL
+31 SLLASFFV
-44 AAIAQQPKDSITQLE
+44 IQIFSQSVDEEVTQLS
-59 EVVVK
+59 EVVLTGQS
-64 AEAPIKRIQKAAYNV
+64 PIKQVQKAAYNV
-79 VAIEAK
+79 VAIEAQ
-85 QLRTLNSNAAD
+85 QLRNLNSNAAD
-96 ILARVSGVKMRETG
+96 MLARVSGVKMRETG
-110 GVGAEAHINLNGF
+110 GVGAEANINLNGF
-123 TGRHVCVF
+123 TGRHVRIF

-144 RINNIPAEMIERIE
+144 RINNIPAELIERIE

-163 VPITFGADALGGA
+163 VPVTFGADALGGA
-176 INVITRKSRYNYGNL
+176 INVVTRKSRYNYGNL
-191 SYAFGSFNTHKSTL
+191 SYTFGSFNTHKSTL
-205 NIGQYL
+205 NLGQFL
-211 TDNINIELNAYQNYS
+211 TDNISVELNAYQNYS

-239 QTATYS
+239 QTGTYS

-258 HNEAIIGHVNI
+258 HNEAIIGRVNI
-269 FNEQWADKLSFG
+269 FDEKWADKLSFA

-305 RKSHNYTS
+305 RKSHNYSS
-313 SVEYEKRNIL
+313 SVEYEKKNIL
-323 KNLSCVLAARYDF
+323 NGLSFFLTGRYDF
-336 TTTHNVDEE
+336 TTTQNVDEE

-356 PMVARGESQLQ
+356 PMVTRGESQLQ

-379 SHLNYQLSDKHLL
+379 SHLDYQLNEKHSF
-392 QLTHTFSNYNRRNKN
+392 QLTHTFSNYTRRNKN

-418 FMRRVNEKNITG
+418 FMRRVNEKNIFG
-430 LSYKFTP
+430 FSYKFTP
-437 SEYWNILVFG
+437 SERWNILAFG

-456 PVTISGFGS
+456 PVIVTGYGS
-465 RAVYKE
+465 RAVYEE
-471 ETHYTDVW
+471 ETHHTQAW
-479 GYGAATTYQLLKT
+479 GYGGATTYQLLKT
-492 LQAKLSCE
+492 LQTKISYE

-508 TELFGDGDLE
+508 NELFGDGDLE
-518 IGNYNLKPEN
+518 IGNYKLKPEN
-528 SDNLNVN
+528 SNNLNVN
-535 LSYQPTFKAHSLL
+535 ISYQPLFKAHSLL
-548 VETGFAYRYIKDY
+548 VEAGFAYRYIKDY

-569 GTNEGSAG
+569 GANEGSAG
-577 SKNHGKVL
+577 SRNHGKVL

-599 IFSVGGNLSY
+599 VFSVGANLSY

-631 VPNMPY
+631 LPNMPY

-643 ANCNISNLIAKRDRL
+643 ATCNIGSLIAKRDKL
-658 SLGYNLFFTE
+658 SLNYNLFFTE

-699 KRLSF
+699 KRLSL
-704 SVEAKNFTN
+704 SVEAKNITD

>member
-1 MFLNKAI
+1 MFLSPKKITFLLASFFVI
-8 KNISLFSLFI
+8 QLFS
-18 NNLLYLPPNLVIK
+18 
-31 MKKLLYISLLAPL
+31 
-44 AAIAQQPKDSITQLE
+44 QPVDEEVTQLS
-59 EVVVK
+59 EVVLTGQS
-64 AEAPIKRIQKAAYNV
+64 PIKQVQKAAYNV
-79 VAIEAK
+79 VAIEAQ
-85 QLRTLNSNAAD
+85 QLRNLNSNAAD
-96 ILARVSGVKMRETG
+96 MLARVSGVKMRETG
-110 GVGAEAHINLNGF
+110 GVGAEANINLNGF
-123 TGRHVCVF
+123 TGRHVRIF

-144 RINNIPAEMIERIE
+144 RINNIPAELIERIE

-163 VPITFGADALGGA
+163 VPVTFGADALGGA
-176 INVITRKSRYNYGNL
+176 INVVTRKSRYNYGNL
-191 SYAFGSFNTHKSTL
+191 SYTFGSFNTHKSTL
-205 NIGQYL
+205 NLGQFL
-211 TDNINIELNAYQNYS
+211 TDNISVELNAYQNYS

-239 QTATYS
+239 QTGTYS

-258 HNEAIIGHVNI
+258 HNEAIIGRVNI
-269 FNEQWADKLSFG
+269 FDEKWADKLSFA

-305 RKSHNYTS
+305 RKSHNYSS
-313 SVEYEKRNIL
+313 SVEYEKKNIL
-323 KNLSCVLAARYDF
+323 NGLSFFLTGRYDF
-336 TTTHNVDEE
+336 TTTQNVDEE

-356 PMVARGESQLQ
+356 PMVTRGESQLQ

-379 SHLNYQLSDKHLL
+379 SHLDYQLNEKHSF
-392 QLTHTFSNYNRRNKN
+392 QLTHTFSNYTRRNKN

-418 FMRRVNEKNITG
+418 FMRRVNEKNISG

-437 SEYWNILVFG
+437 SERWNILAFG

-456 PVTISGFGS
+456 PVIISGQGS
-465 RAVYKE
+465 RAVYEE
-471 ETHYTDVW
+471 ETHHTQAW
-479 GYGAATTYQLLKT
+479 GYGGATTYQLLKP
-492 LQAKLSCE
+492 LQAKLSYE

-518 IGNYNLKPEN
+518 IGNYKLKPEN

-535 LSYQPTFKAHSLL
+535 LSYQPAFKAHSLL
-548 VETGFAYRYIKDY
+548 VEAGFAYRYIKDY

-569 GTNEGSAG
+569 GVNEGSAG
-577 SKNHGKVL
+577 SRNHGKVL

-599 IFSVGGNLSY
+599 VFSVGGNLSY
-609 MNLRNKEEFTETGRP
+609 MNLRNKEEFTETGRL

-631 VPNMPY
+631 LPNMPY

-643 ANCNISNLIAKRDRL
+643 ATCNIGSLIAKHDKL
-658 SLGYNLFFTE
+658 SLNYNLFFTE

-699 KRLSF
+699 KRLSL
-704 SVEAKNFTN
+704 SVEAKNITD

>member
-1 MFLNKAI
+1 MFLSPKKITFLLALFFVI
-8 KNISLFSLFI
+8 QLFS
-18 NNLLYLPPNLVIK
+18 
-31 MKKLLYISLLAPL
+31 
-44 AAIAQQPKDSITQLE
+44 QPVDEEVTQLSE
-59 EVVVK
+59 IVLTGQS
-64 AEAPIKRIQKAAYNV
+64 PIKQVQKAAYNV
-79 VAIEAK
+79 VAIEAQ
-85 QLRTLNSNAAD
+85 QLRNLNSNAAD
-96 ILARVSGVKMRETG
+96 MLARVSGVKMRETG
-110 GVGAEAHINLNGF
+110 GVGAEANINLNGF
-123 TGRHVCVF
+123 TGRHVRIF

-144 RINNIPAEMIERIE
+144 RINNIPAELIERIE

-163 VPITFGADALGGA
+163 VPVTFGADALGGA
-176 INVITRKSRYNYGNL
+176 INVVTRKNRYNYGNL
-191 SYAFGSFNTHKSTL
+191 SYTFGSFNTHKSTL
-205 NIGQYL
+205 NLGQFL
-211 TDNINIELNAYQNYS
+211 TDNISVELNAYQNYS

-239 QTATYS
+239 QTGTYS

-258 HNEAIIGHVNI
+258 HNEAIIGRVNI
-269 FNEQWADKLSFG
+269 FDEKWADKLSFA

-305 RKSHNYTS
+305 RKSHNYSS
-313 SVEYEKRNIL
+313 SVEYEKKNIL
-323 KNLSCVLAARYDF
+323 KGLSFFLTGRYDF
-336 TTTHNVDEE
+336 TPTQNVDAE

-356 PMVARGESQLQ
+356 PMVTRGESQLQ

-379 SHLNYQLSDKHLL
+379 SHLDYQLNEKNSF
-392 QLTHTFSNYNRRNKN
+392 QLTHTFSNYTRRNKN

-418 FMRRVNEKNITG
+418 FMRRINEKNISG
-430 LSYKFTP
+430 FSYKFTP
-437 SEYWNILVFG
+437 SERWNILAFG

-456 PVTISGFGS
+456 PVIISGQGS
-465 RAVYKE
+465 RAVYEE
-471 ETHYTDVW
+471 ETHHTQAW
-479 GYGAATTYQLLKT
+479 GYGGATTYQLLKT
-492 LQAKLSCE
+492 LQTKISYE

-518 IGNYNLKPEN
+518 IGNYKLKPEN

-535 LSYQPTFKAHSLL
+535 ISYQPVFKAHSLL
-548 VETGFAYRYIKDY
+548 VEAGFAYRYIKDY

-569 GTNEGSAG
+569 GANEGSAG
-577 SKNHGKVL
+577 SRNHGKVL

-599 IFSVGGNLSY
+599 VFSVGANLSY

-631 VPNMPY
+631 LPNMPY

-643 ANCNISNLIAKRDRL
+643 ATCNIGSLIAKRDKL
-658 SLGYNLFFTE
+658 SLNYNLFFTE

-679 KIKVPRQLSHDV
+679 KIKVPRQLSHDM
-691 SLTYYTPN
+691 SLTYYTPS
-699 KRLSF
+699 KRLSL
-704 SVEAKNFTN
+704 SVEAKNITD

>member
-1 MFLNKAI
+1 MFLSPKKITFLLASFFVI
-8 KNISLFSLFI
+8 QLFSQS
-18 NNLLYLPPNLVIK
+18 V
-31 MKKLLYISLLAPL
+31 
-44 AAIAQQPKDSITQLE
+44 DEEVTQLS
-59 EVVVK
+59 EVVLTGQS
-64 AEAPIKRIQKAAYNV
+64 PIKQVQKAAYNV
-79 VAIEAK
+79 VAIEAQ
-85 QLRTLNSNAAD
+85 QLRNLNSNAAD
-96 ILARVSGVKMRETG
+96 MLARVSGVKMRETG
-110 GVGAEAHINLNGF
+110 GVGAEANINLNGF
-123 TGRHVCVF
+123 TGRHVRIF

-144 RINNIPAEMIERIE
+144 RINNIPAELIERIE

-163 VPITFGADALGGA
+163 VPVTFGADALGGA
-176 INVITRKSRYNYGNL
+176 INVVTRKSRYNYGNL
-191 SYAFGSFNTHKSTL
+191 SYTFGSFNTHKSTL
-205 NIGQYL
+205 NLGQFL
-211 TDNINIELNAYQNYS
+211 TDNISVELNAYQNYS

-239 QTATYS
+239 QTGTYS

-258 HNEAIIGHVNI
+258 HNEAIIGRVNI
-269 FNEQWADKLSFG
+269 FDEKWADKLSFA

-305 RKSHNYTS
+305 RKSHNYSS
-313 SVEYEKRNIL
+313 SVEYEKKNIL
-323 KNLSCVLAARYDF
+323 NGLSFFLTGRYDF
-336 TTTHNVDEE
+336 TTTQNVDEE

-356 PMVARGESQLQ
+356 PMVTRGESQLQ

-379 SHLNYQLSDKHLL
+379 SHLDYQLNEKHSF
-392 QLTHTFSNYNRRNKN
+392 QLTHTFSNYTRRNKN

-418 FMRRVNEKNITG
+418 FMRRVNEKNISG
-430 LSYKFTP
+430 FSYKFTP
-437 SEYWNILVFG
+437 SERWNILAFG

-456 PVTISGFGS
+456 PVIISGQGS
-465 RAVYKE
+465 RAVYEE
-471 ETHYTDVW
+471 ETHHTQAW
-479 GYGAATTYQLLKT
+479 GYGGATTYQLLKT
-492 LQAKLSCE
+492 LQTKISYE

-518 IGNYNLKPEN
+518 IGNYKLKPEN

-535 LSYQPTFKAHSLL
+535 LSYQPAFKAHSLL
-548 VETGFAYRYIKDY
+548 VEAGFAYRYIKDY

-569 GTNEGSAG
+569 GVNEGSAG
-577 SKNHGKVL
+577 SRNHGKVL

-599 IFSVGGNLSY
+599 VFSVGGNLSY
-609 MNLRNKEEFTETGRP
+609 MNLRNKEEFTETGRL

-631 VPNMPY
+631 LPNMPY

-643 ANCNISNLIAKRDRL
+643 ATCNIGSLIAKHDKL
-658 SLGYNLFFTE
+658 SLNYNLFFTE

-699 KRLSF
+699 KRLSL
-704 SVEAKNFTN
+704 SVEAKNITD

>member
-1 MFLNKAI
+1 MFLSP
-8 KNISLFSLFI
+8 KNIT
-18 NNLLYLPPNLVIK
+18 
-31 MKKLLYISLLAPL
+31 SLLASFFV
-44 AAIAQQPKDSITQLE
+44 IQIFSQSVDEEVTQLSE
-59 EVVVK
+59 IVLTGQS
-64 AEAPIKRIQKAAYNV
+64 PIKQVQKAAYNV
-79 VAIEAK
+79 VAIEAQ
-85 QLRTLNSNAAD
+85 QLRNLNSNAAD
-96 ILARVSGVKMRETG
+96 MLARVSGVKMRETG
-110 GVGAEAHINLNGF
+110 GVGAEANINLNGF
-123 TGRHVCVF
+123 TGRHVRIF

-144 RINNIPAEMIERIE
+144 RINNIPAELIERIE

-176 INVITRKSRYNYGNL
+176 INVVTRKSRYNYGNL
-191 SYAFGSFNTHKSTL
+191 SYTFGSFNTHKSTL
-205 NIGQYL
+205 NLGQFL
-211 TDNINIELNAYQNYS
+211 TDNISVELNAYQNYS

-239 QTATYS
+239 QTGTYS

-258 HNEAIIGHVNI
+258 HNEAIIGRVNI
-269 FNEQWADKLSFG
+269 FDEKWADKLSFA

-305 RKSHNYTS
+305 RKSHNYSS
-313 SVEYEKRNIL
+313 SVEYEKKNIL
-323 KNLSCVLAARYDF
+323 NGLSLFLTGRYDF
-336 TTTHNVDEE
+336 TTTQNVDEE

-356 PMVARGESQLQ
+356 PMVTRGESQLQ

-379 SHLNYQLSDKHLL
+379 SHLDYQLNEKHSF
-392 QLTHTFSNYNRRNKN
+392 QLTHTFSNYTRRNKN

-418 FMRRVNEKNITG
+418 FMRRVNEKNISG
-430 LSYKFTP
+430 FSYKFTP
-437 SEYWNILVFG
+437 SERWNILAFG

-456 PVTISGFGS
+456 PVIISGQGS
-465 RAVYKE
+465 RAVYEE
-471 ETHYTDVW
+471 ETHHTQAW
-479 GYGAATTYQLLKT
+479 GYGGATTYQLLKT
-492 LQAKLSCE
+492 LQTKISYE

-508 TELFGDGDLE
+508 NELFGDGDLE
-518 IGNYNLKPEN
+518 IGNYKLKPEN
-528 SDNLNVN
+528 SNNLNVN
-535 LSYQPTFKAHSLL
+535 LSYQPAFKAHSLL
-548 VETGFAYRYIKDY
+548 VEAGFAYRYIKDY

-569 GTNEGSAG
+569 GVNEGSAG
-577 SKNHGKVL
+577 SRNHGKVL

-599 IFSVGGNLSY
+599 VFSVGGNLSY
-609 MNLRNKEEFTETGRP
+609 MNLRNKEEFTETGRL

-631 VPNMPY
+631 LPNMPY

-643 ANCNISNLIAKRDRL
+643 ATCNIGSLIAKHDKL
-658 SLGYNLFFTE
+658 SLNYNLFFTE

-699 KRLSF
+699 KRLSL
-704 SVEAKNFTN
+704 SVEAKNITD

-722 QKAGRAF
+722 QKAGCAF

>member
-1 MFLNKAI
+1 MFLSP
-8 KNISLFSLFI
+8 KNITFLLASFFASQLFS
-18 NNLLYLPPNLVIK
+18 
-31 MKKLLYISLLAPL
+31 
-44 AAIAQQPKDSITQLE
+44 QPVDEEVTQLS
-59 EVVVK
+59 EVVLTGQS
-64 AEAPIKRIQKAAYNV
+64 PIKQVQKAAYNV
-79 VAIEAK
+79 VAIEAQ
-85 QLRTLNSNAAD
+85 QLRNLNSNAAD
-96 ILARVSGVKMRETG
+96 MLARVSGVKMRETG
-110 GVGAEAHINLNGF
+110 GVGAEANINLNGF
-123 TGRHVCVF
+123 TGRHVRIF

-144 RINNIPAEMIERIE
+144 RINNIPAELIERIE

-163 VPITFGADALGGA
+163 VPVTFGADALGGA
-176 INVITRKSRYNYGNL
+176 INVVTRKSRYNYGNL
-191 SYAFGSFNTHKSTL
+191 SYTFGSFNTHKSTL
-205 NIGQYL
+205 NLGQFL
-211 TDNINIELNAYQNYS
+211 TDNISVELNAYQNYS

-239 QTATYS
+239 QTGTYS

-258 HNEAIIGHVNI
+258 HNEAIIGRVNI
-269 FNEQWADKLSFG
+269 FDEKWADKLSFA

-305 RKSHNYTS
+305 RKSHNYSS
-313 SVEYEKRNIL
+313 SVEYEKKNIL
-323 KNLSCVLAARYDF
+323 NGLSFFLTGRYDF
-336 TTTHNVDEE
+336 TTTQNVDEE

-356 PMVARGESQLQ
+356 PMVTRGESQLQ

-379 SHLNYQLSDKHLL
+379 SHLDYQLNEKHSF
-392 QLTHTFSNYNRRNKN
+392 QLTHTFSNYTRRNKN

-418 FMRRVNEKNITG
+418 FMRRVNEKNISG
-430 LSYKFTP
+430 FSYKFTP
-437 SEYWNILVFG
+437 SERWNILAFG

-456 PVTISGFGS
+456 PVIISGQGS
-465 RAVYKE
+465 RAVYEE
-471 ETHYTDVW
+471 ETHHTQAW
-479 GYGAATTYQLLKT
+479 GYGGATTYQLLKP
-492 LQAKLSCE
+492 LQVKLSYE

-518 IGNYNLKPEN
+518 IGNYKLKPEN

-535 LSYQPTFKAHSLL
+535 LSYQPAFKAHSLL
-548 VETGFAYRYIKDY
+548 VEAGFAYRYIKDY

-569 GTNEGSAG
+569 GVNEGSAG
-577 SKNHGKVL
+577 SRNHGKVL

-599 IFSVGGNLSY
+599 VFSVGGNLSY
-609 MNLRNKEEFTETGRP
+609 MNLRNKEEFTETGRL

-631 VPNMPY
+631 LPNMPY

-643 ANCNISNLIAKRDRL
+643 ATCNIGSLIAKHDKL
-658 SLGYNLFFTE
+658 SLNYNLFFTE

-699 KRLSF
+699 KRLSL
-704 SVEAKNFTN
+704 SVEAKNITD

>member
-1 MFLNKAI
+1 MFLSP
-8 KNISLFSLFI
+8 KNIT
-18 NNLLYLPPNLVIK
+18 
-31 MKKLLYISLLAPL
+31 SLLASFFV
-44 AAIAQQPKDSITQLE
+44 IQIFSQSVDEEVTQLS
-59 EVVVK
+59 EVVLTGQS
-64 AEAPIKRIQKAAYNV
+64 PIKQVQKAAYNV
-79 VAIEAK
+79 VAIEAQ
-85 QLRTLNSNAAD
+85 QLRNLNSNAAD
-96 ILARVSGVKMRETG
+96 MLARVSGVKMRETG
-110 GVGAEAHINLNGF
+110 GVGAETAINLNGF
-123 TGRHVCVF
+123 TGRHVRIF

-144 RINNIPAEMIERIE
+144 RINNIPAELIERIE

-163 VPITFGADALGGA
+163 VPVTFGADALGGA
-176 INVITRKSRYNYGNL
+176 INVVTRKSRYNYGNL
-191 SYAFGSFNTHKSTL
+191 SYTFGSFNTHKSTL
-205 NIGQYL
+205 NLGQFL
-211 TDNINIELNAYQNYS
+211 TDNISVELNAYQNYS

-239 QTATYS
+239 QTGTYS

-258 HNEAIIGHVNI
+258 HNEAIIGRVNI
-269 FNEQWADKLSFG
+269 FDEKWADKLSFA

-305 RKSHNYTS
+305 RKSHNYSS
-313 SVEYEKRNIL
+313 SVEYEKKNIL
-323 KNLSCVLAARYDF
+323 NGLSFFLTGRYDF
-336 TTTHNVDEE
+336 TTTQNVDEE

-356 PMVARGESQLQ
+356 PMVTRGESQLQ

-379 SHLNYQLSDKHLL
+379 SHLDYQLSEKHSF
-392 QLTHTFSNYNRRNKN
+392 QLTHTFSNYTRRNKN

-418 FMRRVNEKNITG
+418 FMRRVNEKNISG

-437 SEYWNILVFG
+437 SERWNILAFG

-456 PVTISGFGS
+456 PVIVTGYGS
-465 RAVYKE
+465 RAVYEE
-471 ETHYTDVW
+471 ETHHTQAW
-479 GYGAATTYQLLKT
+479 GYGGATTYQLLKT
-492 LQAKLSCE
+492 LQAKLSYE

-518 IGNYNLKPEN
+518 IGNYKLKPEN

-535 LSYQPTFKAHSLL
+535 ISYQPVFKAHSLL
-548 VETGFAYRYIKDY
+548 VEAGFAYRYIKDY

-569 GTNEGSAG
+569 GANEGSAG
-577 SKNHGKVL
+577 SRNHGKVL

-631 VPNMPY
+631 LPNMPY

-643 ANCNISNLIAKRDRL
+643 ATCNIGSLIAKRDKL
-658 SLGYNLFFTE
+658 SLNYNLFFTE

-699 KRLSF
+699 KRLSL
-704 SVEAKNFTN
+704 SVEAKNITD

>member
-1 MFLNKAI
+1 MFLSPKKITFLLASFFI
-8 KNISLFSLFI
+8 IQLFS
-18 NNLLYLPPNLVIK
+18 
-31 MKKLLYISLLAPL
+31 
-44 AAIAQQPKDSITQLE
+44 QPVEEEVTQLS
-59 EVVVK
+59 EVVLTGQS
-64 AEAPIKRIQKAAYNV
+64 PIKQVQKAAYNV
-79 VAIEAK
+79 VAIEAQ
-85 QLRTLNSNAAD
+85 QLRNLNSNAAD
-96 ILARVSGVKMRETG
+96 MLARVSGVKMRETG
-110 GVGAEAHINLNGF
+110 GVGAEANINLNGF
-123 TGRHVCVF
+123 TGRHVRIF

-144 RINNIPAEMIERIE
+144 RINNIPAELIERIE

-163 VPITFGADALGGA
+163 VPVTFGADALGGA
-176 INVITRKSRYNYGNL
+176 INVVTRKSRYNYGNL
-191 SYAFGSFNTHKSTL
+191 SYTFGSFNTHKSTL
-205 NIGQYL
+205 NLGQFL
-211 TDNINIELNAYQNYS
+211 TDNISVELNAYQNYS

-239 QTATYS
+239 QTGTYS

-258 HNEAIIGHVNI
+258 HNEAIIGRVNI
-269 FNEQWADKLSFG
+269 FDEKWADKLSFA

-305 RKSHNYTS
+305 RKSHNYSS
-313 SVEYEKRNIL
+313 SVEYEKKNIL
-323 KNLSCVLAARYDF
+323 NGLSFFLTGRYDF
-336 TTTHNVDEE
+336 TTTQNVDEE

-356 PMVARGESQLQ
+356 PMVTRGESQLQ

-379 SHLNYQLSDKHLL
+379 SHLDYQLNEKHSF
-392 QLTHTFSNYNRRNKN
+392 QLTHTFSNYTRRNKN

-418 FMRRVNEKNITG
+418 FMRRVNEKNISG

-437 SEYWNILVFG
+437 SERWNILAFG

-456 PVTISGFGS
+456 PVIISGQGS
-465 RAVYKE
+465 RAVYEE
-471 ETHYTDVW
+471 ETHHTQAW
-479 GYGAATTYQLLKT
+479 GYGGATTYQLLKT
-492 LQAKLSCE
+492 LQTKISYE

-518 IGNYNLKPEN
+518 IGNYKLKPEN

-535 LSYQPTFKAHSLL
+535 LSYQPAFKVHSFL
-548 VETGFAYRYIKDY
+548 VEVGFAYRYIKDY

-569 GTNEGSAG
+569 GANEGSAG
-577 SKNHGKVL
+577 SRNHGKVL

-599 IFSVGGNLSY
+599 VFSVGGNLSY

-631 VPNMPY
+631 LPNMPY

-643 ANCNISNLIAKRDRL
+643 ATCNIGSLIAKHDKL
-658 SLGYNLFFTE
+658 SLNYNLFFTE

-699 KRLSF
+699 KRLSL
-704 SVEAKNFTN
+704 SVEAKNITD

>member
-1 MFLNKAI
+1 MFLSP
-8 KNISLFSLFI
+8 KNITFLLASFFASQLFS
-18 NNLLYLPPNLVIK
+18 
-31 MKKLLYISLLAPL
+31 
-44 AAIAQQPKDSITQLE
+44 QPVDEEVTQLS
-59 EVVVK
+59 EVVLTGQS
-64 AEAPIKRIQKAAYNV
+64 PIKQVQKAAYNV
-79 VAIEAK
+79 VAIEAQ
-85 QLRTLNSNAAD
+85 QLRNLNSNAAD
-96 ILARVSGVKMRETG
+96 MLARVSGVKMRETG
-110 GVGAEAHINLNGF
+110 GVGAEANINLNGF
-123 TGRHVCVF
+123 TGRHVRIF

-144 RINNIPAEMIERIE
+144 RINNIPAELIERIE

-163 VPITFGADALGGA
+163 VPVTFGADALGGA
-176 INVITRKSRYNYGNL
+176 INVVTRKSRYNYGNL
-191 SYAFGSFNTHKSTL
+191 SYTFGSFNTHKSTL
-205 NIGQYL
+205 NLGQFL
-211 TDNINIELNAYQNYS
+211 TDNISVELNAYQNYS

-239 QTATYS
+239 QTGTYS
-245 KEKRWFK
+245 KEKHWFK

-258 HNEAIIGHVNI
+258 HNEAIIGRVNI
-269 FNEQWADKLSFG
+269 FDEKWADKLSFA

-305 RKSHNYTS
+305 RKSHNYSS
-313 SVEYEKRNIL
+313 SVEYEKKNIL
-323 KNLSCVLAARYDF
+323 KGLSFFLTGRYDF
-336 TTTHNVDEE
+336 TTTQNVDEE

-356 PMVARGESQLQ
+356 PMVTRGESQLQ

-379 SHLNYQLSDKHLL
+379 SHLDYQLTEKHSF
-392 QLTHTFSNYNRRNKN
+392 QLTHTFSNYTRRNKN

-418 FMRRVNEKNITG
+418 FMRRVNEKNISG

-437 SEYWNILVFG
+437 SERWNILAFG

-456 PVTISGFGS
+456 PVIISGQGS
-465 RAVYKE
+465 RAVYEE
-471 ETHYTDVW
+471 ETHHTQAW
-479 GYGAATTYQLLKT
+479 GYGGATTYQLLKT
-492 LQAKLSCE
+492 LQTKISYE

-518 IGNYNLKPEN
+518 IGNYKLKPEN
-528 SDNLNVN
+528 SNNLNVN
-535 LSYQPTFKAHSLL
+535 ISYQPVFKAHSLL
-548 VETGFAYRYIKDY
+548 VEAGFAYRYIKDY

-569 GTNEGSAG
+569 GANEGSAG
-577 SKNHGKVL
+577 SRNHGKVL

-631 VPNMPY
+631 LPNMPY

-643 ANCNISNLIAKRDRL
+643 ATCNIGSLIAKRDKL
-658 SLGYNLFFTE
+658 SLNYNLFFTE

-699 KRLSF
+699 KRLSL
-704 SVEAKNFTN
+704 SVEAKNITD

>member
-1 MFLNKAI
+1 MFLSP
-8 KNISLFSLFI
+8 KNIT
-18 NNLLYLPPNLVIK
+18 
-31 MKKLLYISLLAPL
+31 SLLASFFV
-44 AAIAQQPKDSITQLE
+44 IQIFSQSVDEEVTQLS
-59 EVVVK
+59 EVVLTGQS
-64 AEAPIKRIQKAAYNV
+64 PIKQVQKAAYNV
-79 VAIEAK
+79 VAIEAQ
-85 QLRTLNSNAAD
+85 QLRNLNSNAAD
-96 ILARVSGVKMRETG
+96 MLAHVSGVKMRETG
-110 GVGAEAHINLNGF
+110 GVGAEANINLNGF
-123 TGRHVCVF
+123 TGRHVRIF

-144 RINNIPAEMIERIE
+144 RINNIPAELIERIE

-163 VPITFGADALGGA
+163 VPVTFGADALGGA
-176 INVITRKSRYNYGNL
+176 INVVTRKSRYNYGNL
-191 SYAFGSFNTHKSTL
+191 SYTFGSFNTHKSTL
-205 NIGQYL
+205 NLGQFL
-211 TDNINIELNAYQNYS
+211 TDNISVELNAYQNYS

-239 QTATYS
+239 QTGTYS

-258 HNEAIIGHVNI
+258 HNEAIIGRVNI
-269 FNEQWADKLSFG
+269 FDEKWADKLSFA

-305 RKSHNYTS
+305 RKSHNYSS
-313 SVEYEKRNIL
+313 SVEYEKKNIL
-323 KNLSCVLAARYDF
+323 NGLSLFLTGRYDF
-336 TTTHNVDEE
+336 TTTQNVDEE

-356 PMVARGESQLQ
+356 PMVTRGESQLQ

-379 SHLNYQLSDKHLL
+379 SHLDYQLNEKHFF
-392 QLTHTFSNYNRRNKN
+392 QLTHTFSNYTRRNKN

-418 FMRRVNEKNITG
+418 FMRRINEKNISG
-430 LSYKFTP
+430 FSYKFTP
-437 SEYWNILVFG
+437 SERWNILVFG

-456 PVTISGFGS
+456 PVIISGQGS
-465 RAVYKE
+465 RAVYEE
-471 ETHYTDVW
+471 ETHHTQAW
-479 GYGAATTYQLLKT
+479 GYGGATTYQLLKP
-492 LQAKLSCE
+492 LQVKLSYE

-508 TELFGDGDLE
+508 NELFGDGDLE
-518 IGNYNLKPEN
+518 IGNYKLKPEN

-535 LSYQPTFKAHSLL
+535 LSYQPAFKAHSLL
-548 VETGFAYRYIKDY
+548 VEAGFAYRYIKDY

-569 GTNEGSAG
+569 GVNEGSAG
-577 SKNHGKVL
+577 SRNHGKVL

-599 IFSVGGNLSY
+599 VFSVGGNLSY
-609 MNLRNKEEFTETGRP
+609 MNLRNKEEFTETGRL

-631 VPNMPY
+631 LPNMPY

-643 ANCNISNLIAKRDRL
+643 ATCNIGSLIAKHDKL
-658 SLGYNLFFTE
+658 SLNYNLFFTE

-679 KIKVPRQLSHDV
+679 KIKVPHQLSHDV

-699 KRLSF
+699 KRLSL
-704 SVEAKNFTN
+704 SVEAKNITD

>member
-1 MFLNKAI
+1 MFLSP
-8 KNISLFSLFI
+8 KNIT
-18 NNLLYLPPNLVIK
+18 
-31 MKKLLYISLLAPL
+31 SLLASFFV
-44 AAIAQQPKDSITQLE
+44 IQIFSQSVDEEVTQLS
-59 EVVVK
+59 EVVLTGQS
-64 AEAPIKRIQKAAYNV
+64 PIKQVQKAAYNV
-79 VAIEAK
+79 VAIEAQ
-85 QLRTLNSNAAD
+85 QLRNLNSNAAD
-96 ILARVSGVKMRETG
+96 MLARVSGVKMRETG
-110 GVGAEAHINLNGF
+110 GVGAEANINLNGF
-123 TGRHVCVF
+123 TGRHVRIF

-144 RINNIPAEMIERIE
+144 RINNIPAELIERIE

-163 VPITFGADALGGA
+163 VPVTFSADALGGA
-176 INVITRKSRYNYGNL
+176 INVVTRKNRYNYGNL
-191 SYAFGSFNTHKSTL
+191 SYTFGSFNTHKSTL
-205 NIGQYL
+205 NLGQFL
-211 TDNINIELNAYQNYS
+211 TDNISVELNAYQNYS

-239 QTATYS
+239 QTGTYS

-258 HNEAIIGHVNI
+258 HNEAIIGRVNI
-269 FNEQWADKLSFG
+269 FDEKWADKLSFA

-305 RKSHNYTS
+305 RKSHNYSS
-313 SVEYEKRNIL
+313 SVEYEKKNIL
-323 KNLSCVLAARYDF
+323 KGLSFFLTGRYDF
-336 TTTHNVDEE
+336 TTTQNVDEE

-356 PMVARGESQLQ
+356 PMVTRGESQLQ

-379 SHLNYQLSDKHLL
+379 SHLDYQLNEKNSF
-392 QLTHTFSNYNRRNKN
+392 QLTHTFSNYTRRNKN

-418 FMRRVNEKNITG
+418 FMRRINEKNISG
-430 LSYKFTP
+430 FSYKFTP
-437 SEYWNILVFG
+437 SERWNILAFG

-456 PVTISGFGS
+456 PVIVTGYGS
-465 RAVYKE
+465 RAVYEE
-471 ETHYTDVW
+471 ETHHTQAW
-479 GYGAATTYQLLKT
+479 GYGGATTYQLLKT
-492 LQAKLSCE
+492 LQAKLSYE

-518 IGNYNLKPEN
+518 IGNYKLKPEN

-535 LSYQPTFKAHSLL
+535 LSYQPAFKTHSLL
-548 VETGFAYRYIKDY
+548 VEAGFAYRYIKDY

-569 GTNEGSAG
+569 GANEGSAG
-577 SKNHGKVL
+577 SRNHGKVL

-599 IFSVGGNLSY
+599 VFSVGANLSY

-631 VPNMPY
+631 LPNMPY

-643 ANCNISNLIAKRDRL
+643 ATCNIGSLIAKRDKL
-658 SLGYNLFFTE
+658 SLNYNLFFTE

-699 KRLSF
+699 KRLSL
-704 SVEAKNFTN
+704 SVEAKNITD

>member
-1 MFLNKAI
+1 MFLSP
-8 KNISLFSLFI
+8 KNIT
-18 NNLLYLPPNLVIK
+18 
-31 MKKLLYISLLAPL
+31 SLLASFFV
-44 AAIAQQPKDSITQLE
+44 IQIFYQSVDEEVTQLS
-59 EVVVK
+59 EVVLTGQS
-64 AEAPIKRIQKAAYNV
+64 PIKQVQKAAYNV
-79 VAIEAK
+79 VAIEAQ
-85 QLRTLNSNAAD
+85 QLRNLNSNAAD
-96 ILARVSGVKMRETG
+96 MLARVSGVKMRETG
-110 GVGAEAHINLNGF
+110 GVGAEANINLNGF
-123 TGRHVCVF
+123 TGRHVRIF

-144 RINNIPAEMIERIE
+144 RINNIPAELMERIE

-163 VPITFGADALGGA
+163 VPVTFGADALGGA
-176 INVITRKSRYNYGNL
+176 INVVTRKNRYNYGNL
-191 SYAFGSFNTHKSTL
+191 SYTFGSFNTHKSTL
-205 NIGQYL
+205 NLGQFL
-211 TDNINIELNAYQNYS
+211 TDNISVELNAYQNYS

-239 QTATYS
+239 QTGTYS

-258 HNEAIIGHVNI
+258 HNEAIIGRVNI
-269 FNEQWADKLSFG
+269 FDEKWTDKLSFA
-281 LNYSQEDKQLQNA
+281 LNYSQEDKHLQNA

-305 RKSHNYTS
+305 RKSHNYSS
-313 SVEYEKRNIL
+313 SVEYEKKNIL
-323 KNLSCVLAARYDF
+323 NGLSFFLTGRYDF
-336 TTTHNVDEE
+336 TTTQNVDEE

-356 PMVARGESQLQ
+356 PMVTRGESQLQ

-379 SHLNYQLSDKHLL
+379 SHLDYQLNEKHSF
-392 QLTHTFSNYNRRNKN
+392 QLTHTFSNYTRRNKN

-418 FMRRVNEKNITG
+418 FMRRVNEKNISG

-437 SEYWNILVFG
+437 SERWNILAFG

-456 PVTISGFGS
+456 PVIISGQGS
-465 RAVYKE
+465 RAVYEE
-471 ETHYTDVW
+471 ETHHTQAW
-479 GYGAATTYQLLKT
+479 GYGGATTYQLLKT
-492 LQAKLSCE
+492 LQTKISYE

-518 IGNYNLKPEN
+518 IGNYKLKPEN
-528 SDNLNVN
+528 SNNLNVN
-535 LSYQPTFKAHSLL
+535 LSYQPVFKAHSLL
-548 VETGFAYRYIKDY
+548 VEAGFAYRYIKDY

-569 GTNEGSAG
+569 GANEGSAG
-577 SKNHGKVL
+577 SRNHGKVL

-609 MNLRNKEEFTETGRP
+609 MNLRNKEKFTETGRP

-631 VPNMPY
+631 LPNMPY

-643 ANCNISNLIAKRDRL
+643 ATCNIGSLIAKRDKL
-658 SLGYNLFFTE
+658 SLNYNLFFTE

-699 KRLSF
+699 KRLSL
-704 SVEAKNFTN
+704 SVEAKNITD

>member
-1 MFLNKAI
+1 MFLSPKYIILLLTSFCATQ
-8 KNISLFSLFI
+8 LFS
-18 NNLLYLPPNLVIK
+18 
-31 MKKLLYISLLAPL
+31 
-44 AAIAQQPKDSITQLE
+44 QPVDEEVTQLS
-59 EVVVK
+59 EVVLTGQS
-64 AEAPIKRIQKAAYNV
+64 PIKQVQKAAYNV
-79 VAIEAK
+79 VAIEAQ
-85 QLRTLNSNAAD
+85 QLRNLNSNAAD
-96 ILARVSGVKMRETG
+96 MLARVSGVKMRETG
-110 GVGAEAHINLNGF
+110 GVGAEANINLNGF
-123 TGRHVCVF
+123 TGRHVRIF

-144 RINNIPAEMIERIE
+144 RINNIPAELIERIE

-163 VPITFGADALGGA
+163 VPVTFGADALGGA
-176 INVITRKSRYNYGNL
+176 INVVTRKSRYNYGNL
-191 SYAFGSFNTHKSTL
+191 SYTFGSFNTHKSTL
-205 NIGQYL
+205 NLGQFL
-211 TDNINIELNAYQNYS
+211 TDNISVELNAYQNYS

-239 QTATYS
+239 QTGTYS

-258 HNEAIIGHVNI
+258 HNEAIIGRVNI
-269 FNEQWADKLSFG
+269 FDEKWADKLSFA

-305 RKSHNYTS
+305 RKSHNYSS
-313 SVEYEKRNIL
+313 SVEYEKKNIL
-323 KNLSCVLAARYDF
+323 NGLSFFLTGRYDF
-336 TTTHNVDEE
+336 TTTQNVDEE

-356 PMVARGESQLQ
+356 PMVTRGESQLQ

-379 SHLNYQLSDKHLL
+379 SHLDYQLNEKHSF
-392 QLTHTFSNYNRRNKN
+392 QLTHTFSNYTRRNKN

-418 FMRRVNEKNITG
+418 FMRRVNEKNISG

-437 SEYWNILVFG
+437 SERWNILAFG

-456 PVTISGFGS
+456 PVIVTGYGS
-465 RAVYKE
+465 RAVYEE
-471 ETHYTDVW
+471 ETHHTQAW
-479 GYGAATTYQLLKT
+479 GYGGATTYQLLKT
-492 LQAKLSCE
+492 LQTKISYE

-508 TELFGDGDLE
+508 NELFGDGDLE
-518 IGNYNLKPEN
+518 IGNYKLKPEN
-528 SDNLNVN
+528 SNNLNVN
-535 LSYQPTFKAHSLL
+535 ISYQPLFKAHSLL
-548 VETGFAYRYIKDY
+548 VEAGFAYRYIKDY

-569 GTNEGSAG
+569 GANEGSAG
-577 SKNHGKVL
+577 SRNHGKVL

-599 IFSVGGNLSY
+599 VFSVGGNLSY

-631 VPNMPY
+631 LPNMPY

-643 ANCNISNLIAKRDRL
+643 ATCNIGSLIAKRDKL
-658 SLGYNLFFTE
+658 SLNYNLFFTE

-699 KRLSF
+699 KRLSL
-704 SVEAKNFTN
+704 SVEAKNITD

>member
-1 MFLNKAI
+1 MFLSP
-8 KNISLFSLFI
+8 KNIT
-18 NNLLYLPPNLVIK
+18 
-31 MKKLLYISLLAPL
+31 SLLASFFV
-44 AAIAQQPKDSITQLE
+44 IQIFSQPVDEEVTQLS
-59 EVVVK
+59 EVVLTGQS
-64 AEAPIKRIQKAAYNV
+64 PIKQVQKAAYNV
-79 VAIEAK
+79 VAIEAQ
-85 QLRTLNSNAAD
+85 QLRNLNSNAAD
-96 ILARVSGVKMRETG
+96 MLARVSGVKMRETG
-110 GVGAEAHINLNGF
+110 GVGAEANINLNGF
-123 TGRHVCVF
+123 TGRHVRIF

-144 RINNIPAEMIERIE
+144 RINNIPAELIERIE

-176 INVITRKSRYNYGNL
+176 INVVTRKSRYNYGNL
-191 SYAFGSFNTHKSTL
+191 SYTFGSFNTHKSTL
-205 NIGQYL
+205 NLGQFL
-211 TDNINIELNAYQNYS
+211 TDNISVELNAYQNYS

-239 QTATYS
+239 QTGTYS

-258 HNEAIIGHVNI
+258 HNEAIIGRVNI
-269 FNEQWADKLSFG
+269 FDEKWADKLSFA

-305 RKSHNYTS
+305 RKSHNYSS
-313 SVEYEKRNIL
+313 SVEYEKKNIL
-323 KNLSCVLAARYDF
+323 KGLSFFLTGRYDF
-336 TTTHNVDEE
+336 TTTQNVDEE

-356 PMVARGESQLQ
+356 PMVTRGESQLQ

-379 SHLNYQLSDKHLL
+379 SHLDYQLNEKHSF
-392 QLTHTFSNYNRRNKN
+392 QLTHTFSNYTRRNKN

-418 FMRRVNEKNITG
+418 FMRRVNEKNISG

-437 SEYWNILVFG
+437 SERWNILAFG

-456 PVTISGFGS
+456 PVIVTGYGS
-465 RAVYKE
+465 RAVYEE
-471 ETHYTDVW
+471 ETHHTQAW
-479 GYGAATTYQLLKT
+479 GYGGATTYQLLKP
-492 LQAKLSCE
+492 LQVKLSYE

-518 IGNYNLKPEN
+518 IGNYKLKPEN

-535 LSYQPTFKAHSLL
+535 LSYQPAFKAHSLL
-548 VETGFAYRYIKDY
+548 VEAGFAYRYIKDY

-569 GTNEGSAG
+569 GANEGSAG
-577 SKNHGKVL
+577 SRNHGKVL

-599 IFSVGGNLSY
+599 VFSVGGNLSY
-609 MNLRNKEEFTETGRP
+609 MNLRNKEEFTETGRL
-624 SAIYNDR
+624 SAIYNDQL
-631 VPNMPY
+631 PNMPY

-643 ANCNISNLIAKRDRL
+643 ATCNIGSLIAKHDKL
-658 SLGYNLFFTE
+658 SLNYNLFFTE

-699 KRLSF
+699 KRLSL
-704 SVEAKNFTN
+704 SVEAKNITD

>member
-1 MFLNKAI
+1 MFLSP
-8 KNISLFSLFI
+8 KNIT
-18 NNLLYLPPNLVIK
+18 
-31 MKKLLYISLLAPL
+31 SLLASFFV
-44 AAIAQQPKDSITQLE
+44 IQIFSQSVDE
-59 EVVVK
+59 EVTQRSEVVLTGQS
-64 AEAPIKRIQKAAYNV
+64 PIKQVQKAAYNV
-79 VAIEAK
+79 VAIEAQ
-85 QLRTLNSNAAD
+85 QLRNLNSNAAD
-96 ILARVSGVKMRETG
+96 MLARVSGVKMRETG
-110 GVGAEAHINLNGF
+110 GVGAEANINLNGF
-123 TGRHVCVF
+123 TGRHVRIF

-144 RINNIPAEMIERIE
+144 RINNIPAELIERIE

-163 VPITFGADALGGA
+163 VPVTFGADALGGA
-176 INVITRKSRYNYGNL
+176 INVVTRKSRYNYGNL
-191 SYAFGSFNTHKSTL
+191 SYTFGSFNTHKSTL
-205 NIGQYL
+205 NLGQFL
-211 TDNINIELNAYQNYS
+211 TDNISVELNAYQNYS

-239 QTATYS
+239 QTGTYS

-258 HNEAIIGHVNI
+258 HNEAIIGRVNI
-269 FNEQWADKLSFG
+269 FDEKWADKLSFA

-305 RKSHNYTS
+305 RKSHNYSS
-313 SVEYEKRNIL
+313 SVEYEKKNIL
-323 KNLSCVLAARYDF
+323 NGLSFFLTGRYDF
-336 TTTHNVDEE
+336 TTTQNVDEE

-356 PMVARGESQLQ
+356 PMVTRGESQLQ

-379 SHLNYQLSDKHLL
+379 SHLDYQLNEKHSF
-392 QLTHTFSNYNRRNKN
+392 QLTHTFSNYTRRNKN

-418 FMRRVNEKNITG
+418 FMRRVNEKNISG
-430 LSYKFTP
+430 FSYKFTP
-437 SEYWNILVFG
+437 SERWNILAFG

-456 PVTISGFGS
+456 PVIISGQGS
-465 RAVYKE
+465 RAVYEE
-471 ETHYTDVW
+471 ETHHTQAW
-479 GYGAATTYQLLKT
+479 GYGGATTYQLLKP
-492 LQAKLSCE
+492 LQVKLSYE

-518 IGNYNLKPEN
+518 IGNYKLKPEN

-535 LSYQPTFKAHSLL
+535 LSYQPAFKAHSLL
-548 VETGFAYRYIKDY
+548 VEAGFAYRYIKDY

-569 GTNEGSAG
+569 GVNEGSAG
-577 SKNHGKVL
+577 SRNHGKVL

-599 IFSVGGNLSY
+599 VFSVGGNLSY
-609 MNLRNKEEFTETGRP
+609 MNLRNKEEFTETGRL

-631 VPNMPY
+631 LPNMPY

-643 ANCNISNLIAKRDRL
+643 ATCNIGSLIAKHDKL
-658 SLGYNLFFTE
+658 SLNYNLFFTE

-699 KRLSF
+699 KRLSL
-704 SVEAKNFTN
+704 SVEAKNITD

>member
-1 MFLNKAI
+1 MFLSP
-8 KNISLFSLFI
+8 KNIT
-18 NNLLYLPPNLVIK
+18 
-31 MKKLLYISLLAPL
+31 SLLASFFV
-44 AAIAQQPKDSITQLE
+44 IQIFSQSVDEEVTQLS
-59 EVVVK
+59 EVVLTGQS
-64 AEAPIKRIQKAAYNV
+64 PIKQVQKAAYNV
-79 VAIEAK
+79 VAIEAQ
-85 QLRTLNSNAAD
+85 QLRNLNSNAAD
-96 ILARVSGVKMRETG
+96 MLARVSGVKMRETG
-110 GVGAEAHINLNGF
+110 GVGAEANINLNGF
-123 TGRHVCVF
+123 TGRHVRIF

-144 RINNIPAEMIERIE
+144 RINNIPAELIERIE

-163 VPITFGADALGGA
+163 VPVTFGADALGGA
-176 INVITRKSRYNYGNL
+176 INVVTRKSRYNYGNL
-191 SYAFGSFNTHKSTL
+191 SYTFGSFNTHKSTL
-205 NIGQYL
+205 NLGQFL
-211 TDNINIELNAYQNYS
+211 TDNISVELNAYQNYS

-239 QTATYS
+239 QTGTYS

-258 HNEAIIGHVNI
+258 HNEAIIGRVNI
-269 FNEQWADKLSFG
+269 FDEKWTDKLSFA

-305 RKSHNYTS
+305 RKSHNYSS
-313 SVEYEKRNIL
+313 SVEYEKKNIL
-323 KNLSCVLAARYDF
+323 NGLSFFLTGRYDF
-336 TTTHNVDEE
+336 TTTQNVDEE

-356 PMVARGESQLQ
+356 PMVTRGESQLQ

-379 SHLNYQLSDKHLL
+379 SHLDYQLSEKHSF
-392 QLTHTFSNYNRRNKN
+392 QLTHTFSNYTRRNKN

-418 FMRRVNEKNITG
+418 FMRRVNEKNISG
-430 LSYKFTP
+430 FSYKFTP
-437 SEYWNILVFG
+437 SERWNILAFG

-456 PVTISGFGS
+456 PVIISGQGS
-465 RAVYKE
+465 RAVYEE
-471 ETHYTDVW
+471 ETHHTQAW
-479 GYGAATTYQLLKT
+479 GYGGATTYQLLKT
-492 LQAKLSCE
+492 LQTKISYE

-518 IGNYNLKPEN
+518 IGNYKLKPEN

-535 LSYQPTFKAHSLL
+535 LSYQPAFKAHSLL
-548 VETGFAYRYIKDY
+548 VEAGFAYRYIKDY

-569 GTNEGSAG
+569 GANEGSAG
-577 SKNHGKVL
+577 SRNHGKVL

-631 VPNMPY
+631 LPNMPY

-643 ANCNISNLIAKRDRL
+643 ATCNIGSLIAKHDRL
-658 SLGYNLFFTE
+658 SLNYNLFFTE

-699 KRLSF
+699 KRLSL
-704 SVEAKNFTN
+704 SVEAKNITD

>member
-1 MFLNKAI
+1 MPLSP
-8 KNISLFSLFI
+8 KNIILLLTPFCATQLFS
-18 NNLLYLPPNLVIK
+18 
-31 MKKLLYISLLAPL
+31 
-44 AAIAQQPKDSITQLE
+44 QPVEEKVTQLS
-59 EVVVK
+59 EVVLTGQS
-64 AEAPIKRIQKAAYNV
+64 PIKQVQKAAYNV
-79 VAIEAK
+79 VAIEAQ
-85 QLRTLNSNAAD
+85 QLRNLNSNAAD
-96 ILARVSGVKMRETG
+96 MLARVSGVKMRETG
-110 GVGAEAHINLNGF
+110 GVGAEANINLNGF
-123 TGRHVCVF
+123 TGRHVRIF

-144 RINNIPAEMIERIE
+144 RINNIPAELIERIE

-163 VPITFGADALGGA
+163 VPVTFGADALGGA
-176 INVITRKSRYNYGNL
+176 INVVTRKSRYNYGNL
-191 SYAFGSFNTHKSTL
+191 SYTFGSFNTHKSTL
-205 NIGQYL
+205 NLGQFL
-211 TDNINIELNAYQNYS
+211 TDNISVELSAYQNYS

-239 QTATYS
+239 QTGTYS

-258 HNEAIIGHVNI
+258 HNEAIIGRVNI
-269 FNEQWADKLSFG
+269 FDEKWADKLSFA

-305 RKSHNYTS
+305 RKSHNYSS
-313 SVEYEKRNIL
+313 SVEYEKKNIL
-323 KNLSCVLAARYDF
+323 NGLSFFLTGRYDF
-336 TTTHNVDEE
+336 TTTQNVDEE

-356 PMVARGESQLQ
+356 PMVTRGESQLQ

-379 SHLNYQLSDKHLL
+379 SHLDYQLNEKHSF
-392 QLTHTFSNYNRRNKN
+392 QLTHTFSNYIRRNKN

-418 FMRRVNEKNITG
+418 FMRRVNEKNISG

-437 SEYWNILVFG
+437 SERWNILAFG

-456 PVTISGFGS
+456 PVIISGQGS
-465 RAVYKE
+465 RAVYEE
-471 ETHYTDVW
+471 ETHHTQAW
-479 GYGAATTYQLLKT
+479 GYGGATTYQLLKT
-492 LQAKLSCE
+492 LQTKISYE

-508 TELFGDGDLE
+508 NELFGDGDLE
-518 IGNYNLKPEN
+518 IGNYKLKPEN

-535 LSYQPTFKAHSLL
+535 LSYQPAFKAHSLL
-548 VETGFAYRYIKDY
+548 VEAGFAYRYIKDY

-569 GTNEGSAG
+569 GVNEGSAG
-577 SKNHGKVL
+577 SRNHGKVL

-599 IFSVGGNLSY
+599 VFSVGGNLSY
-609 MNLRNKEEFTETGRP
+609 MNLRNKEEFTETGRL

-631 VPNMPY
+631 LPNMPY

-643 ANCNISNLIAKRDRL
+643 ATCNIGSLIAKHDKL
-658 SLGYNLFFTE
+658 SLNYNLFFTE

-699 KRLSF
+699 KRLSL
-704 SVEAKNFTN
+704 SVEAKNITD

>member
-1 MFLNKAI
+1 MFLSP
-8 KNISLFSLFI
+8 KNITFLLASFFASQLFS
-18 NNLLYLPPNLVIK
+18 
-31 MKKLLYISLLAPL
+31 
-44 AAIAQQPKDSITQLE
+44 QPVDEEVTQLS
-59 EVVVK
+59 EVVLTGQS
-64 AEAPIKRIQKAAYNV
+64 PIKQVQKAAYNV
-79 VAIEAK
+79 VAIEAQ
-85 QLRTLNSNAAD
+85 QLRNLNSNAAD
-96 ILARVSGVKMRETG
+96 MLARVSGVKMRETG
-110 GVGAEAHINLNGF
+110 GVGAEANINLNGF
-123 TGRHVCVF
+123 TGRHVRIF

-144 RINNIPAEMIERIE
+144 RINNIPAELIERIE

-163 VPITFGADALGGA
+163 VPVTFGADALGGA
-176 INVITRKSRYNYGNL
+176 INVVTRKSRYNYGNL
-191 SYAFGSFNTHKSTL
+191 SYTFGSFNTHKSTL
-205 NIGQYL
+205 NLGQFL
-211 TDNINIELNAYQNYS
+211 TDNISVELNAYQNYS

-239 QTATYS
+239 QTGTYS

-258 HNEAIIGHVNI
+258 HNEAIIGRVNI
-269 FNEQWADKLSFG
+269 FDEKWADKLSFA

-305 RKSHNYTS
+305 RKSHNYSS
-313 SVEYEKRNIL
+313 SVEYEKKNIL
-323 KNLSCVLAARYDF
+323 KGLSFFLTGRYDF
-336 TTTHNVDEE
+336 TTTQNVDEE

-356 PMVARGESQLQ
+356 PMVTRGESQLQ

-379 SHLNYQLSDKHLL
+379 SHLDYQLNEKHSF
-392 QLTHTFSNYNRRNKN
+392 QLTHTFSNYTRRNKN

-418 FMRRVNEKNITG
+418 FMRRVNEKNISG

-437 SEYWNILVFG
+437 SERWNILAFG
-447 KYYNTAVTG
+447 KYYDTAVIG
-456 PVTISGFGS
+456 PVIVTGYGS
-465 RAVYKE
+465 RAVYEE
-471 ETHYTDVW
+471 ETHHTQAW
-479 GYGAATTYQLLKT
+479 GYGGATTYQLLKP
-492 LQAKLSCE
+492 LQVKLSYE

-518 IGNYNLKPEN
+518 IGNYKLKPEN
-528 SDNLNVN
+528 SNNLNVN
-535 LSYQPTFKAHSLL
+535 LSYQPAFKAHSLL
-548 VETGFAYRYIKDY
+548 VEAGFAYRYIKDY

-569 GTNEGSAG
+569 GANEGSAG
-577 SKNHGKVL
+577 SRNHGKVL

-599 IFSVGGNLSY
+599 VFSVGGNLSY

-631 VPNMPY
+631 LPNMPY

-643 ANCNISNLIAKRDRL
+643 ATCNIESIIAKRDKL
-658 SLGYNLFFTE
+658 SLNYNLFFTE

-699 KRLSF
+699 KRLSL
-704 SVEAKNFTN
+704 SVEAKNITD

>member
-1 MFLNKAI
+1 MFLSP
-8 KNISLFSLFI
+8 KNIT
-18 NNLLYLPPNLVIK
+18 
-31 MKKLLYISLLAPL
+31 SLLASFFV
-44 AAIAQQPKDSITQLE
+44 IQIFSQSVDEEVTQLS
-59 EVVVK
+59 EVVLTGQS
-64 AEAPIKRIQKAAYNV
+64 PIKQVQKAAYNV
-79 VAIEAK
+79 VAIEAQ
-85 QLRTLNSNAAD
+85 QLRNLNSNAAD
-96 ILARVSGVKMRETG
+96 MLARVSGVKMRETG
-110 GVGAEAHINLNGF
+110 GVGAEANINLNGF
-123 TGRHVCVF
+123 TGRHVRIF

-144 RINNIPAEMIERIE
+144 RINNIPAELIERIE

-163 VPITFGADALGGA
+163 VPVTFGADALGGA
-176 INVITRKSRYNYGNL
+176 INVVTRKNRYNYGNL
-191 SYAFGSFNTHKSTL
+191 SYTFGSFNTHKSTL
-205 NIGQYL
+205 NLGQFL
-211 TDNINIELNAYQNYS
+211 TDNISVELNAYQNYS

-239 QTATYS
+239 QTGTYS

-258 HNEAIIGHVNI
+258 HNEAIIGRVNI
-269 FNEQWADKLSFG
+269 FDEKWTDKLSFA

-305 RKSHNYTS
+305 RKSHNYSS
-313 SVEYEKRNIL
+313 SVEYEKKNIL
-323 KNLSCVLAARYDF
+323 NGLSFFLTGRYDF
-336 TTTHNVDEE
+336 TTTQNVDEE

-356 PMVARGESQLQ
+356 PMVTRGESQLQ

-379 SHLNYQLSDKHLL
+379 SHLDYQLTEKHSF
-392 QLTHTFSNYNRRNKN
+392 QLTHTFSNYTRHNKN

-418 FMRRVNEKNITG
+418 FMRRVNEKNISG

-437 SEYWNILVFG
+437 SERWNILAFG

-456 PVTISGFGS
+456 PVIISGQGS
-465 RAVYKE
+465 RAVYEE
-471 ETHYTDVW
+471 ETHHTQAW
-479 GYGAATTYQLLKT
+479 GYGGATTYQLLKT
-492 LQAKLSCE
+492 LQTKISYE

-518 IGNYNLKPEN
+518 IGNYKLKPEN
-528 SDNLNVN
+528 SNNLNVN
-535 LSYQPTFKAHSLL
+535 ISYQPAFKAHSLL
-548 VETGFAYRYIKDY
+548 VEAGFAYRYIKDY

-569 GTNEGSAG
+569 GVNEGSAG
-577 SKNHGKVL
+577 SRNHGKVL
-585 NMGVDATLRYFYKD
+585 NMGLDATLRYFYKD

-631 VPNMPY
+631 LPNMPY

-643 ANCNISNLIAKRDRL
+643 ATCNIGSLIAKHDKL
-658 SLGYNLFFTE
+658 SLNYNLFFTE

-699 KRLSF
+699 KRLSL
-704 SVEAKNFTN
+704 SVEAKNITD

>member
-1 MFLNKAI
+1 MFLSP
-8 KNISLFSLFI
+8 KNITF
-18 NNLLYLPPNLVIK
+18 
-31 MKKLLYISLLAPL
+31 LLASFFV
-44 AAIAQQPKDSITQLE
+44 IQIFSQPVNEEFMQLS
-59 EVVVK
+59 EVVLTGQS
-64 AEAPIKRIQKAAYNV
+64 PIKQVQKAAYNV
-79 VAIEAK
+79 VAIEAQ
-85 QLRTLNSNAAD
+85 QLRNLNSNAAD
-96 ILARVSGVKMRETG
+96 MLARVSGVKMRETG
-110 GVGAEAHINLNGF
+110 GVGAEANINLNGF
-123 TGRHVCVF
+123 TGRHVRIF

-144 RINNIPAEMIERIE
+144 RINNIPAELIERIE

-163 VPITFGADALGGA
+163 VPVTFGADALGGA
-176 INVITRKSRYNYGNL
+176 INVVTRKSRYNYGNL
-191 SYAFGSFNTHKSTL
+191 SYTFGSFNTHKSTL
-205 NIGQYL
+205 NLGQFL
-211 TDNINIELNAYQNYS
+211 TDNISVELNAYQNYS

-239 QTATYS
+239 QTGTYS

-258 HNEAIIGHVNI
+258 HNEAIIGRVNI
-269 FNEQWADKLSFG
+269 FDEKWADKLSFA

-305 RKSHNYTS
+305 RKSHNYSS
-313 SVEYEKRNIL
+313 SVEYEKKNIL
-323 KNLSCVLAARYDF
+323 NGLSFFLTGRYDF
-336 TTTHNVDEE
+336 TTTQNVDEE

-356 PMVARGESQLQ
+356 PMVTRGESQLQ

-379 SHLNYQLSDKHLL
+379 SHLDYQLSEKHSF
-392 QLTHTFSNYNRRNKN
+392 QLTHTFSNYIRRNKN

-418 FMRRVNEKNITG
+418 FMRRVNEKNISG
-430 LSYKFTP
+430 FSYKFTP
-437 SEYWNILVFG
+437 SERWNILAFG

-456 PVTISGFGS
+456 PVIISGQGS
-465 RAVYKE
+465 RAVYEE
-471 ETHYTDVW
+471 ETHHTQAW
-479 GYGAATTYQLLKT
+479 GYGGATTYQLLKT
-492 LQAKLSCE
+492 LQTKISYE

-518 IGNYNLKPEN
+518 IGNYKLKPEN

-535 LSYQPTFKAHSLL
+535 LSYQPAFKAHSLL
-548 VETGFAYRYIKDY
+548 VEAGFAYRYIKDY

-569 GTNEGSAG
+569 GVNEGSAG
-577 SKNHGKVL
+577 SRNHGKVL

-599 IFSVGGNLSY
+599 VFSVGGNLSY

-631 VPNMPY
+631 LPNMPY

-643 ANCNISNLIAKRDRL
+643 ATCNIGSLIAKHDKL
-658 SLGYNLFFTE
+658 SLNYNLFFTE

-699 KRLSF
+699 KRLSL
-704 SVEAKNFTN
+704 SVEAKNITD

>member
-1 MFLNKAI
+1 MFLSP
-8 KNISLFSLFI
+8 KNIT
-18 NNLLYLPPNLVIK
+18 
-31 MKKLLYISLLAPL
+31 SLLASFFV
-44 AAIAQQPKDSITQLE
+44 IQIFSQSVDEEVTQLS
-59 EVVVK
+59 EVVLTGQS
-64 AEAPIKRIQKAAYNV
+64 PIKQVQKAAYNV
-79 VAIEAK
+79 VAIEAQ
-85 QLRTLNSNAAD
+85 QLRNLNSNAAD
-96 ILARVSGVKMRETG
+96 MLARVSGVKMRETG
-110 GVGAEAHINLNGF
+110 GVGAEANINLNGF
-123 TGRHVCVF
+123 TGRHVRIF

-144 RINNIPAEMIERIE
+144 RINNIPAELIERIE

-163 VPITFGADALGGA
+163 VPVTFGADALGGA
-176 INVITRKSRYNYGNL
+176 INVVTRKSRYNYGNL
-191 SYAFGSFNTHKSTL
+191 SYTFGSFNTHKSTL
-205 NIGQYL
+205 NLGQFL
-211 TDNINIELNAYQNYS
+211 TDNISVELNAYQNYS

-239 QTATYS
+239 QTGTYS

-258 HNEAIIGHVNI
+258 HNEAIIGRVNI
-269 FNEQWADKLSFG
+269 FDEKWADKLSFA

-305 RKSHNYTS
+305 RKSHNYSS
-313 SVEYEKRNIL
+313 SVEYEKKNIL
-323 KNLSCVLAARYDF
+323 NGLSFFLTGRYDF
-336 TTTHNVDEE
+336 TTTQNVDEE

-356 PMVARGESQLQ
+356 PMVTRGESQLQ

-379 SHLNYQLSDKHLL
+379 SHLDYQLNEKHSF
-392 QLTHTFSNYNRRNKN
+392 QLTHTFSNYTRRNKN

-418 FMRRVNEKNITG
+418 FMRRINEKNISG
-430 LSYKFTP
+430 FSYKFTP
-437 SEYWNILVFG
+437 SERWNILAFG

-456 PVTISGFGS
+456 PVIISGQGS
-465 RAVYKE
+465 RAVYEE
-471 ETHYTDVW
+471 ETHHTQAW
-479 GYGAATTYQLLKT
+479 GYGGATTYQLLKT
-492 LQAKLSCE
+492 LQTKISYE

-518 IGNYNLKPEN
+518 IGNYKLKPEN

-535 LSYQPTFKAHSLL
+535 LSYQPAFKAHSLL
-548 VETGFAYRYIKDY
+548 VEAGFAYRYIKDY

-569 GTNEGSAG
+569 GVNEGSAG
-577 SKNHGKVL
+577 SRNHGKVL

-599 IFSVGGNLSY
+599 VFSVGGNLSY

-631 VPNMPY
+631 LPNMPY

-643 ANCNISNLIAKRDRL
+643 ATCNIGSLIAKHDKL
-658 SLGYNLFFTE
+658 SLNYNLFFTE

-699 KRLSF
+699 KRLSL
-704 SVEAKNFTN
+704 SVEAKNITD

>member
-1 MFLNKAI
+1 MFLSP
-8 KNISLFSLFI
+8 KNIT
-18 NNLLYLPPNLVIK
+18 
-31 MKKLLYISLLAPL
+31 SLLASFFV
-44 AAIAQQPKDSITQLE
+44 IQIFSQTVDEEVTQLS
-59 EVVVK
+59 EVVLTGQS
-64 AEAPIKRIQKAAYNV
+64 PIKQVQKAAYNV
-79 VAIEAK
+79 VAIEAQ
-85 QLRTLNSNAAD
+85 QLRNLNSNAAD
-96 ILARVSGVKMRETG
+96 MLARVSGVKMRETG
-110 GVGAEAHINLNGF
+110 GVGAETAINLNGF
-123 TGRHVCVF
+123 TGRHVRIF

-144 RINNIPAEMIERIE
+144 RINNIPAELIERIE

-163 VPITFGADALGGA
+163 VPVTFGADALGGA
-176 INVITRKSRYNYGNL
+176 INVVTRKNRYNYGNL
-191 SYAFGSFNTHKSTL
+191 SYTFGSFNTHKSTL
-205 NIGQYL
+205 NLGQFL
-211 TDNINIELNAYQNYS
+211 TDNISVELNAYQNYS

-239 QTATYS
+239 QTGTYS

-258 HNEAIIGHVNI
+258 HNEAIIGRVNI
-269 FNEQWADKLSFG
+269 FDEKWADKLSFA

-305 RKSHNYTS
+305 RKSHNYSS
-313 SVEYEKRNIL
+313 SVEYEKKNIL
-323 KNLSCVLAARYDF
+323 KGLSFFLTGRYDF
-336 TTTHNVDEE
+336 TTTQNVDEE

-356 PMVARGESQLQ
+356 PMVTRGESQLQ

-379 SHLNYQLSDKHLL
+379 SHLDYQLSEKHSF
-392 QLTHTFSNYNRRNKN
+392 QLTHTFSNYTRRNKN

-418 FMRRVNEKNITG
+418 FMRRVNEKNISG

-437 SEYWNILVFG
+437 SERWNILAFG

-456 PVTISGFGS
+456 PVIVTGYGS
-465 RAVYKE
+465 RAVYEE
-471 ETHYTDVW
+471 ETHHTQAW
-479 GYGAATTYQLLKT
+479 GYGGATTYQLLKP
-492 LQAKLSCE
+492 LQVKLSYE

-518 IGNYNLKPEN
+518 IGNYKLKPEN

-535 LSYQPTFKAHSLL
+535 LSYQPAFKAHSLL
-548 VETGFAYRYIKDY
+548 VEAGFAYRYIKDY

-569 GTNEGSAG
+569 GANEGSAG
-577 SKNHGKVL
+577 SRNHGKVL

-599 IFSVGGNLSY
+599 VFSVGGNLSY
-609 MNLRNKEEFTETGRP
+609 MNLRNKEEFTETGRL

-631 VPNMPY
+631 LPNMPY

-643 ANCNISNLIAKRDRL
+643 ATCNIGSLIAKHDKL
-658 SLGYNLFFTE
+658 SLNYNLFFTE

-699 KRLSF
+699 KRLSL
-704 SVEAKNFTN
+704 SVEAKNITD

>member
-1 MFLNKAI
+1 MPLSPKKITFLLASFFVI
-8 KNISLFSLFI
+8 QLFSQT
-18 NNLLYLPPNLVIK
+18 V
-31 MKKLLYISLLAPL
+31 
-44 AAIAQQPKDSITQLE
+44 DEEVTQLS
-59 EVVVK
+59 EVVLTGQS
-64 AEAPIKRIQKAAYNV
+64 PIKQVQKAAYNV
-79 VAIEAK
+79 VAIEAQ
-85 QLRTLNSNAAD
+85 QLRNLNSNAAD
-96 ILARVSGVKMRETG
+96 MLARVSGVKMRETG
-110 GVGAEAHINLNGF
+110 GVGAETAINLNGF
-123 TGRHVCVF
+123 TGRHVRIF

-144 RINNIPAEMIERIE
+144 RINNIPAELIERIE

-163 VPITFGADALGGA
+163 VPVTFGADALGGA
-176 INVITRKSRYNYGNL
+176 INVVTRKSRYNYGNL
-191 SYAFGSFNTHKSTL
+191 SYTFGSFNTHKSTL
-205 NIGQYL
+205 NLGQFL
-211 TDNINIELNAYQNYS
+211 TDNISVELNAYQNYS

-239 QTATYS
+239 QTGTYS

-258 HNEAIIGHVNI
+258 HNEAIIGRVNI
-269 FNEQWADKLSFG
+269 FDEKWADKLSFA

-305 RKSHNYTS
+305 RKSHNYSS
-313 SVEYEKRNIL
+313 SVEYEKKNIL
-323 KNLSCVLAARYDF
+323 NGLSFFLTGRYDF
-336 TTTHNVDEE
+336 TTTQNVDEE

-356 PMVARGESQLQ
+356 PMVTRGESQLQ

-379 SHLNYQLSDKHLL
+379 SHLDYQLNEKHSF
-392 QLTHTFSNYNRRNKN
+392 QLTHTFSNYTRRNKN

-418 FMRRVNEKNITG
+418 FMRRVNEKNISG
-430 LSYKFTP
+430 FSYKFTP
-437 SEYWNILVFG
+437 SERWNILAFG

-456 PVTISGFGS
+456 PVIISGQGS
-465 RAVYKE
+465 RAVYEE
-471 ETHYTDVW
+471 ETHHTQAW
-479 GYGAATTYQLLKT
+479 GYGGATTYQLLKP
-492 LQAKLSCE
+492 LQVKLSYE

-508 TELFGDGDLE
+508 NELFGDGDLE
-518 IGNYNLKPEN
+518 IGNYKLKPEN

-535 LSYQPTFKAHSLL
+535 LSYQPAFKAHSLL
-548 VETGFAYRYIKDY
+548 VEAGFAYRYIKDY

-569 GTNEGSAG
+569 GVNEGSAG
-577 SKNHGKVL
+577 SRNHGKVL

-599 IFSVGGNLSY
+599 VFSVGGNLSY

-631 VPNMPY
+631 LPNMPY

-643 ANCNISNLIAKRDRL
+643 ATCNIGSLIAKHDRL
-658 SLGYNLFFTE
+658 SLNYNLFFTE

-699 KRLSF
+699 KRLSL
-704 SVEAKNFTN
+704 SVEAKNITD

>member
-1 MFLNKAI
+1 MFLSP
-8 KNISLFSLFI
+8 KNITFLLASFFASQLFS
-18 NNLLYLPPNLVIK
+18 
-31 MKKLLYISLLAPL
+31 
-44 AAIAQQPKDSITQLE
+44 QPVDEEVTQLS
-59 EVVVK
+59 EVVLTGQS
-64 AEAPIKRIQKAAYNV
+64 PIKQVQKAAYNV
-79 VAIEAK
+79 VAIEAQ
-85 QLRTLNSNAAD
+85 QLRNLNSNAAD
-96 ILARVSGVKMRETG
+96 MLARVSGVKMRETG
-110 GVGAEAHINLNGF
+110 GVGAEANINLNGF
-123 TGRHVCVF
+123 TGRHVRIF

-144 RINNIPAEMIERIE
+144 RINNIPAELIERIE

-163 VPITFGADALGGA
+163 VPVTFGADALGGA
-176 INVITRKSRYNYGNL
+176 INVVTRKSRYNYGNL
-191 SYAFGSFNTHKSTL
+191 SYTFGSFNTHKSTL
-205 NIGQYL
+205 NLGQFL
-211 TDNINIELNAYQNYS
+211 TDNISVELNAYQNYS

-239 QTATYS
+239 QTGTYS

-258 HNEAIIGHVNI
+258 HNEAIIGRVNI
-269 FNEQWADKLSFG
+269 FDEKWADKLSFA

-305 RKSHNYTS
+305 RKSHNYSS
-313 SVEYEKRNIL
+313 SVEYEKKNIL
-323 KNLSCVLAARYDF
+323 NGLSFFLTGRYDF
-336 TTTHNVDEE
+336 TTTQNVDEE

-356 PMVARGESQLQ
+356 PMVTRGESQLQ

-379 SHLNYQLSDKHLL
+379 SHLDYQLNEKHSF
-392 QLTHTFSNYNRRNKN
+392 QLTHTFSNYTRRNKN

-418 FMRRVNEKNITG
+418 FMRRVNEKNISG
-430 LSYKFTP
+430 FSYKFTP
-437 SEYWNILVFG
+437 SERWNILAFG

-456 PVTISGFGS
+456 PVIISGQGS
-465 RAVYKE
+465 RAVYEE
-471 ETHYTDVW
+471 ETHHTQAW
-479 GYGAATTYQLLKT
+479 GYGGATTYQLLKP
-492 LQAKLSCE
+492 LQVKLSYE

-518 IGNYNLKPEN
+518 IGNYKLKPEN

-535 LSYQPTFKAHSLL
+535 LSYQPAFKAHSLL
-548 VETGFAYRYIKDY
+548 VEAGFAYRYIKDY

-569 GTNEGSAG
+569 GANEGSAG
-577 SKNHGKVL
+577 SRNHGKVL

-599 IFSVGGNLSY
+599 VFSVGGNLSY

-631 VPNMPY
+631 LPNMPY

-643 ANCNISNLIAKRDRL
+643 ATCNIGSLIAKHDKL
-658 SLGYNLFFTE
+658 SLNYNLFFTE

-699 KRLSF
+699 KRLSL
-704 SVEAKNFTN
+704 SVEAKNITD

>member
-1 MFLNKAI
+1 MFLSP
-8 KNISLFSLFI
+8 KNITFLLASFFASQLFS
-18 NNLLYLPPNLVIK
+18 
-31 MKKLLYISLLAPL
+31 
-44 AAIAQQPKDSITQLE
+44 QPVDEEITQLS
-59 EVVVK
+59 EVVLTGQS
-64 AEAPIKRIQKAAYNV
+64 PIKQVQKAAYNV
-79 VAIEAK
+79 VAIEAQ
-85 QLRTLNSNAAD
+85 QLRNLNSNAAD

-110 GVGAEAHINLNGF
+110 GVGAEANINLNGF
-123 TGRHVCVF
+123 TGRHVRIF

-144 RINNIPAEMIERIE
+144 RINNIPAELIERIE

-163 VPITFGADALGGA
+163 VPVTFGADALGGA
-176 INVITRKSRYNYGNL
+176 INVVTRKSRYNYGNL
-191 SYAFGSFNTHKSTL
+191 SYTFGSFNTHKSTL
-205 NIGQYL
+205 NLGQFL
-211 TDNINIELNAYQNYS
+211 TDNISVELNAYQNYS

-239 QTATYS
+239 QTGSYS

-258 HNEAIIGHVNI
+258 HNEAIIGRVNI
-269 FNEQWADKLSFG
+269 FDEKWADKLSFA

-305 RKSHNYTS
+305 RKSHNYSS
-313 SVEYEKRNIL
+313 SVEYEKKNIL
-323 KNLSCVLAARYDF
+323 KGLSFFLTGRYDF
-336 TTTHNVDEE
+336 TTTQNVDEE

-356 PMVARGESQLQ
+356 PMVTRGESQLQ

-379 SHLNYQLSDKHLL
+379 SHLDYQLSEKHSF
-392 QLTHTFSNYNRRNKN
+392 QLTHTFSNYTRRNKN

-418 FMRRVNEKNITG
+418 FMRRVNEKNISG

-437 SEYWNILVFG
+437 SERWNILAFG

-456 PVTISGFGS
+456 PVIISGQGS
-465 RAVYKE
+465 RAVYEE
-471 ETHYTDVW
+471 ETHHTQAW
-479 GYGAATTYQLLKT
+479 GYGGATTYQLLKT
-492 LQAKLSCE
+492 LQTKISYE

-518 IGNYNLKPEN
+518 IGNYKLKPEN

-535 LSYQPTFKAHSLL
+535 LSYQPAFKVHSFL
-548 VETGFAYRYIKDY
+548 VEVGFAYRYIKDY

-569 GTNEGSAG
+569 GANEGSAG
-577 SKNHGKVL
+577 SRNHGKVL

-599 IFSVGGNLSY
+599 VFSVGGNLSY

-631 VPNMPY
+631 LPNMPY

-643 ANCNISNLIAKRDRL
+643 ATCNIGSLIAKHDKL
-658 SLGYNLFFTE
+658 SLNYNLFFTE

-699 KRLSF
+699 KRLSL
-704 SVEAKNFTN
+704 SVEAKNITD

>member
-1 MFLNKAI
+1 MPLSP
-8 KNISLFSLFI
+8 KNIILLLTSFCATQLFSQS
-18 NNLLYLPPNLVIK
+18 VEEGV
-31 MKKLLYISLLAPL
+31 
-44 AAIAQQPKDSITQLE
+44 TQLS
-59 EVVVK
+59 EVVLTGQS
-64 AEAPIKRIQKAAYNV
+64 PIKQVQKAAYNV
-79 VAIEAK
+79 VAIEAQ
-85 QLRTLNSNAAD
+85 QLRNLNSNAAD
-96 ILARVSGVKMRETG
+96 MLARVSGVKMRETG
-110 GVGAEAHINLNGF
+110 GVGAEANINLNGF
-123 TGRHVCVF
+123 TGRHVRIF

-144 RINNIPAEMIERIE
+144 RINNIPAELMERIE

-163 VPITFGADALGGA
+163 VPVTFGADALGGA
-176 INVITRKSRYNYGNL
+176 INVVTRKNRYNYGNL
-191 SYAFGSFNTHKSTL
+191 SYTFGSFNTHKSTL
-205 NIGQYL
+205 NLGQFL
-211 TDNINIELNAYQNYS
+211 TDNISVELNAYQNYS

-239 QTATYS
+239 QTGTYS

-258 HNEAIIGHVNI
+258 HNEAIIGRVNI
-269 FNEQWADKLSFG
+269 FDEKWTDKLSFA

-305 RKSHNYTS
+305 RKSHNYSS
-313 SVEYEKRNIL
+313 SVEYEKKNIL
-323 KNLSCVLAARYDF
+323 NGLSFFLTGRYDF
-336 TTTHNVDEE
+336 TTTQNVDEE

-356 PMVARGESQLQ
+356 PMVTRGESQLQ

-379 SHLNYQLSDKHLL
+379 SHLDYQLNEKHSF
-392 QLTHTFSNYNRRNKN
+392 QLTHTFSNYTRRNKN

-418 FMRRVNEKNITG
+418 FMRRVNEKNISG

-437 SEYWNILVFG
+437 SERWNILAFG

-456 PVTISGFGS
+456 PVIISGQGS
-465 RAVYKE
+465 RAVYEE
-471 ETHYTDVW
+471 ETHHTQAW
-479 GYGAATTYQLLKT
+479 GYGGATTYQLLKT
-492 LQAKLSCE
+492 LQTKISYE

-518 IGNYNLKPEN
+518 IGNYKLKPEN
-528 SDNLNVN
+528 SNNLNVN
-535 LSYQPTFKAHSLL
+535 LSYQPVFKAHSLL
-548 VETGFAYRYIKDY
+548 VEAGFAYRYIKDY

-569 GTNEGSAG
+569 GANEGSAG
-577 SKNHGKVL
+577 SRNHGKVL

-609 MNLRNKEEFTETGRP
+609 MNLRNKEKFTETGRP

-631 VPNMPY
+631 LPNMPY

-643 ANCNISNLIAKRDRL
+643 ATCNIGSLIAKRDKL
-658 SLGYNLFFTE
+658 SLNYNLFFTE

-699 KRLSF
+699 KRLSL
-704 SVEAKNFTN
+704 SVEAKNITD

>member
-1 MFLNKAI
+1 MVLSP
-8 KNISLFSLFI
+8 KNITF
-18 NNLLYLPPNLVIK
+18 
-31 MKKLLYISLLAPL
+31 LLASFFVIQ
-44 AAIAQQPKDSITQLE
+44 AFSQPVDEEVTQLS
-59 EVVVK
+59 EVVLTGQS
-64 AEAPIKRIQKAAYNV
+64 PIKQVQKAAYNV
-79 VAIEAK
+79 VAIEAQ
-85 QLRTLNSNAAD
+85 QLRNLNSNAAD
-96 ILARVSGVKMRETG
+96 MLARVSGVKMRETG
-110 GVGAEAHINLNGF
+110 GVGAETAINLNGF
-123 TGRHVCVF
+123 TGRHVRIF

-144 RINNIPAEMIERIE
+144 RINNIPAELIERIE

-163 VPITFGADALGGA
+163 VPVTFGADALGGA
-176 INVITRKSRYNYGNL
+176 INVVTRKSRYNYGNL
-191 SYAFGSFNTHKSTL
+191 SYTFGSFNTHKSTL
-205 NIGQYL
+205 NLGQFL
-211 TDNINIELNAYQNYS
+211 TDNISVELNAYQNYS

-239 QTATYS
+239 QTGTYS

-258 HNEAIIGHVNI
+258 HNEAIIGRVNI
-269 FNEQWADKLSFG
+269 FDEKWADKLSFA

-305 RKSHNYTS
+305 RKSHNYSS
-313 SVEYEKRNIL
+313 SVEYEKKNIL
-323 KNLSCVLAARYDF
+323 NGLSLFLTGRYDF
-336 TTTHNVDEE
+336 TTTQNVDEE

-356 PMVARGESQLQ
+356 PMVTRGESQLQ

-379 SHLNYQLSDKHLL
+379 SHIDYQLSEKHSF
-392 QLTHTFSNYNRRNKN
+392 QLTHTFSNYTRRNKN

-418 FMRRVNEKNITG
+418 FMRRVNEKNISG

-437 SEYWNILVFG
+437 SERWNILAFG

-456 PVTISGFGS
+456 PVIVTGYGS
-465 RAVYKE
+465 RAVYEE
-471 ETHYTDVW
+471 ETHHTQAW
-479 GYGAATTYQLLKT
+479 GYGGATTYQLLKP
-492 LQAKLSCE
+492 LQVKLSYE

-518 IGNYNLKPEN
+518 IGNYKLKPEN

-535 LSYQPTFKAHSLL
+535 LSYQPAFKAHSLL
-548 VETGFAYRYIKDY
+548 VEAGFAYRYIKDY

-569 GTNEGSAG
+569 GANEGSAG
-577 SKNHGKVL
+577 SRNHGKVL

-599 IFSVGGNLSY
+599 VFSVGGNLSY
-609 MNLRNKEEFTETGRP
+609 MNLRNKEEFTETGRL

-631 VPNMPY
+631 LPNMPY

-643 ANCNISNLIAKRDRL
+643 ATCNIGSLIAKHDKL
-658 SLGYNLFFTE
+658 SLNYNLFFTE

-699 KRLSF
+699 KRLSL
-704 SVEAKNFTN
+704 SVEAKNITD